1 MHYTQILES
10 YYKVN
15 ENKPEESAK
24 KLHNVVDKI
33 LKQFGGI
40 TDIDRDECYSIANL
54 YISKYVNSKLKDN
67 VEDFDEKEFNNLM
80 YFGISNK
87 IKKYMSYKNA
97 RKRCQIIVTEED
109 GKEVKEYIYPTS
121 LDNLMS
127 DDGQTKMIDIIPSD
141 FDIESS
147 IDVGEILNLGENVVK
162 YIASLGCIERKIA
175 DLIIQGCNSTEIKS
189 ILKLSDKEYNTYLS
203 DMKEY
208 EKRQLLKA
216 EECENVNIE
225 EELPMETKTTTSERT
240 KSTSYSIESLSKQ
253 LRQHRLRDNHPL
265 QRTSGQWSLLT
276 KSELISDILQGNSLL
291 QIVISEE
298 IKTGIIMHW
307 LIDGKQRSTN
317 LKDYLEDGFA
327 ISKNVQRYMIEYQS
341 DKTDEDGNVILNE
354 DGFPIPESKVFDIR
368 GKKFSQLPE
377 ELQDKFKDYQVPVL
391 LNLNCTKKDI
401 AYDIARFNRCRP
413 MNVSQSG
420 WLGLEESYA
429 EYVDKIL
436 KMDFFKVDCDKSSYS
451 NTNIKNGSL
460 RRIIIE
466 AIMTSKYLSHFDKD
480 FGKMCVYLTENANES
495 VFIDFYLTLEKLS
508 NVLKGDTSD
517 IFNNKNSFLWFAL
530 FDKFLE
536 YNIEDDKFN
545 GFIQE
550 FKETLH
556 NKEIDGITYDC
567 LNGQKGTKDRSSV
580 TKRFNHL
587 LALMKEYLHI
597 EDSVEESTE
606 ETKPESEVEVI
617 SDDLFDTEEV
627 GASTEKPIIESVTEY
642 SAIGNTEI
650 EHVSGEVI
658 DNTIHTDMKSALKF
672 VQECVNETVSEL
684 DMQDYEEY
692 LDTITLDVDNS
703 SKLLDTAN
711 HDSIIGVIAY
721 AYQNDVDCDDWFKD
735 YFNRN
740 NTYDVDQK
748 KNYLNMRNDLI
759 AFNKKAVA

>member
-1 MHYTQILES
+1 MHYKEILES

-15 ENKPEESAK
+15 EDKPEESAK
-24 KLHNVVDKI
+24 KLHTMVDKI
-33 LKQFGGI
+33 LSQFGGI
-40 TDIDRDECYSIANL
+40 TDFDKEECYSIANL
-54 YISKYVNSKLKDN
+54 YISKYIKSQLDQN
-67 VEDFDEKEFNNLM
+67 VEDFDEDKFDGYM
-80 YFGISNK
+80 YFGITNK
-87 IKKYMSYKNA
+87 IKTYITRKN
-97 RKRCQIIVTEED
+97 RGKRCQIVTSKEGD
-109 GKEVKEYIYPTS
+109 KEVKQYIYPTS
-121 LDNLMS
+121 LDNLMT
-127 DDGQTKMIDIIPSD
+127 DDGETKYMDVIPSD

-147 IDVGEILNLGENVVK
+147 IDVGELLNFGENVIR
-162 YIASLGCIERKIA
+162 YISSLGTIQRQIA
-175 DLIIQGCNSTEIKS
+175 DLIMQGYNSTEIKE
-189 ILKLSDKEYNTYLS
+189 ILHISDKEYYTYLS

-208 EKRQLLKA
+208 DKRKLLKT

-265 QRTSGQWSLLT
+265 QRTSGQWNLLT

-298 IKTGIIMHW
+298 IKAGIIMHW

-327 ISKNVQRYMIEYQS
+327 ISKNVQRYMIEYQT

-354 DGFPIPESKVFDIR
+354 DGFPIPESKTFDIR

-377 ELQDKFKDYQVPVL
+377 ELQDKFKDYQVPVM

-460 RRIIIE
+460 RRVIIE

-480 FGKMCVYLTENANES
+480 FGKMCIYLTENANES

-530 FDKFLE
+530 FDKFIE
-536 YNIEDDKFN
+536 YGGEDDKFN
-545 GFIQE
+545 DFIQE

-556 NKEIDGITYDC
+556 SKEIDGITYDC

-587 LALMKEYLHI
+587 LTLMREYLHI
-597 EDSVEESTE
+597 KDSVEES
-606 ETKPESEVEVI
+606 ESDVI
-617 SDDLFDTEEV
+617 KDDLFETEVVEE
-627 GASTEKPIIESVTEY
+627 SDDKKPIIAEVTEY
-642 SAIGNTEI
+642 SAIGNKEI
-650 EHVSGEVI
+650 ERVSGEVV
-658 DNTIHTDMKSALKF
+658 DKDTLEFVKMCVDDDVTDADIL
-672 VQECVNETVSEL
+672 
-684 DMQDYEEY
+684 DYEED
-692 LDTITLDVDNS
+692 LDVVTLDVDNN
-703 SKLLDTAN
+703 SKLLDGVN
-711 HDSIIGVIAY
+711 HKSLIALIAY
-721 AYQNDVDCDDWFKD
+721 AYKIDEDIDDWFKD
-735 YFNRN
+735 YFKRT
-740 NTYDVDQK
+740 NTYEIDQK
-748 KNYLNMRNDLI
+748 RNYLHMRNDFI
-759 AFNKKAVA
+759 RFNKKGATA

>member
-1 MHYTQILES
+1 MHYKEILES

-15 ENKPEESAK
+15 EDKPEESAK
-24 KLHNVVDKI
+24 KLHTMVDKI
-33 LKQFGGI
+33 LSQFGGI
-40 TDIDRDECYSIANL
+40 TDFDKEECYSIANL
-54 YISKYVNSKLKDN
+54 YISKYIKSQLDQNI
-67 VEDFDEKEFNNLM
+67 EDFDEDKFNGYM
-80 YFGISNK
+80 YFGITNK
-87 IKKYMSYKNA
+87 IKTYITRKN
-97 RKRCQIIVTEED
+97 RGKRCQIVTSKEGD
-109 GKEVKEYIYPTS
+109 KEVKQYIYPTS
-121 LDNLMS
+121 LDNLMT
-127 DDGQTKMIDIIPSD
+127 DDGETKYMDVIPSD

-147 IDVGEILNLGENVVK
+147 IDVGELLNLGENVIR
-162 YIASLGCIERKIA
+162 YISSLGTIQRQIA
-175 DLIIQGCNSTEIKS
+175 DLIMQGCNSTEIKK
-189 ILKLSDKEYNTYLS
+189 ILHISDKEYYTYLS

-208 EKRQLLKA
+208 DKRKLLKT

-265 QRTSGQWSLLT
+265 QRTSGQWNLLT

-298 IKTGIIMHW
+298 IKAGITMHW

-327 ISKNVQRYMIEYQS
+327 VSKNVQRYMIEYQT

-354 DGFPIPESKVFDIR
+354 DGFPIPESKTFDIR

-377 ELQDKFKDYQVPVL
+377 ELQDKFKDYQVPVM

-460 RRIIIE
+460 RRVIIE

-480 FGKMCVYLTENANES
+480 FGKMCIYLTENANES

-530 FDKFLE
+530 FDKFIE
-536 YNIEDDKFN
+536 YDVEDDKFN
-545 GFIQE
+545 DFIQE

-556 NKEIDGITYDC
+556 SKEIDGVTYDC

-587 LALMKEYLHI
+587 LTLMKEYLHI
-597 EDSVEESTE
+597 EDSIEGSESD
-606 ETKPESEVEVI
+606 VI
-617 SDDLFDTEEV
+617 EDDLFDTEVVEE
-627 GASTEKPIIESVTEY
+627 SDDKKPIIAEVTEY
-642 SAIGNTEI
+642 SAIGNKEI
-650 EHVSGEVI
+650 ERVSGEVV
-658 DNTIHTDMKSALKF
+658 DKDTLEFVKMCVDDDVTDADIL
-672 VQECVNETVSEL
+672 
-684 DMQDYEEY
+684 DYEED
-692 LDTITLDVDNS
+692 LDVVTLDVDNN
-703 SKLLDTAN
+703 SKLLDEVN
-711 HDSIIGVIAY
+711 HKSLIALIAY
-721 AYQNDVDCDDWFKD
+721 AYKMDEDIDDWFKD
-735 YFNRN
+735 YFKRT
-740 NTYDVDQK
+740 NTYEIDQK
-748 KNYLNMRNDLI
+748 RNYLHMRNDFI
-759 AFNKKAVA
+759 RFNKRVVA

>member
-54 YISKYVNSKLKDN
+54 EITKYIKSQLDKGI
-67 VEDFDEKEFNNLM
+67 EDFDEDKFNGFI
-80 YFGISNK
+80 YFAISRK
-87 IKKYMSYKNA
+87 VKMHITRKN
-97 RKRCQIIVTEED
+97 RQKRCKIVTKMED
-109 GKEVKEYIYPTS
+109 GKEIKEYIYPTS

-141 FDIESS
+141 FNIESS
-147 IDVGEILNLGENVVK
+147 IDVGELLNLGENVVK

-175 DLIIQGCNSTEIKS
+175 DLIMQGCNSTEIKS

-208 EKRQLLKA
+208 EKRQLLRT
-216 EECENVNIE
+216 EECENANIE
-225 EELPMETKTTTSERT
+225 EELSMETKTTTSERT

-265 QRTSGQWSLLT
+265 QRTSGQWNLLT

-298 IKTGIIMHW
+298 IKAGIIMHW

-341 DKTDEDGNVILNE
+341 DKTDENGNVILNE

-377 ELQDKFKDYQVPVL
+377 ELQDKFKDYQVPVM

-401 AYDIARFNRCRP
+401 AYDIARFNRCKP

-436 KMDFFKVDCDKSSYS
+436 KMDFFKVDCDKSDYS
-451 NTNIKNGSL
+451 GTNIKNGSL

-466 AIMTSKYLSHFDKD
+466 AIVSAKYLDHFDKH
-480 FGKMCVYLTENANES
+480 FNKMCEYLTENANES
-495 VFIDFYLTLEKLS
+495 IFIDFYLTLEKLF
-508 NVLKGDTSD
+508 NVLKPTTSNL
-517 IFNNKNSFLWFAL
+517 FNNKNSFLWFAL
-530 FDKFLE
+530 FDRFLE
-536 YNIEDDKFN
+536 YQLEDVKFVD
-545 GFIQE
+545 FLEE
-550 FKETLH
+550 FNSTLH
-556 NKEIDGITYDC
+556 SKEVNGITYDD
-567 LNGQKGTKDRSSV
+567 LNRQKGTKDRSSV
-580 TKRFNHL
+580 ITRLNHL
-587 LALMKEYLHI
+587 STLMKEYLHI
-597 EDSVEESTE
+597 EDSKEGSTE
-606 ETKPESEVEVI
+606 ESEHESEVEVI

-627 GASTEKPIIESVTEY
+627 ETSTEKPIIESMTEY

-650 EHVSGEVI
+650 EHVSGEVVSTKA
-658 DNTIHTDMKSALKF
+658 DLEF
-672 VQECVNETVSEL
+672 VQDCVNKSISEL
-684 DMQDYEEY
+684 DLQDYEEY

-703 SKLLDTAN
+703 SKLLDVDN
-711 HDSIIGVIAY
+711 HNSIIGVIAY
-721 AYQNDVDCDDWFKD
+721 AYQNDVDCDDWFVD
-735 YFNRN
+735 YFKRVD
-740 NTYDVDQK
+740 TYDVDQK

-759 AFNKKAVA
+759 SFNKRTAA

>member
-54 YISKYVNSKLKDN
+54 EITKYIKSQLDKGI
-67 VEDFDEKEFNNLM
+67 EDFDEDKFNGFI
-80 YFGISNK
+80 YFAISRK
-87 IKKYMSYKNA
+87 VKMHITRKN
-97 RKRCQIIVTEED
+97 RQKRCKIVTKMED
-109 GKEVKEYIYPTS
+109 GKEIKEYIYPTS

-147 IDVGEILNLGENVVK
+147 IDVGEPLNLGENVVK

-175 DLIIQGCNSTEIKS
+175 DLIMQGCNSTEIKI

-208 EKRQLLKA
+208 EKRQLLKM
-216 EECENVNIE
+216 EECENANIE

-298 IKTGIIMHW
+298 IKAGIIMHW

-341 DKTDEDGNVILNE
+341 DKIDEDGNVILNE
-354 DGFPIPESKVFDIR
+354 DGFPIPESKTFDIR

-436 KMDFFKVDCDKSSYS
+436 KMNFFKVDCDKSSYS

-480 FGKMCVYLTENANES
+480 FGKMCAYLTENANES

-508 NVLKGDTSD
+508 NVLRGDTSD

-536 YNIEDDKFN
+536 YDVEDDKFN
-545 GFIQE
+545 EFIQE

-587 LALMKEYLHI
+587 LTLMKEYLHI
-597 EDSVEESTE
+597 EDSVEEITE
-606 ETKPESEVEVI
+606 ESEPETVGN
-617 SDDLFDTEEV
+617 DLFDTETVEE
-627 GASTEKPIIESVTEY
+627 SPEKPVIAEVTEY
-642 SAIGNTEI
+642 SAIGNVEI

-672 VQECVNETVSEL
+672 VQNCVDEAVSEL
-684 DMQDYEEY
+684 DVQDYEEY

-703 SKLLDTAN
+703 SKLLDAAN
-711 HDSIIGVIAY
+711 HDSIIGIIAY

-759 AFNKKAVA
+759 RFNKGAVV

>member
-15 ENKPEESAK
+15 EDNPEESAK
-24 KLHNVVDKI
+24 RLHNMVNKI
-33 LKQFGGI
+33 LKSFGGI
-40 TDIDRDECYSIANL
+40 TDSDRDECYSIANL
-54 YISKYVNSKLKDN
+54 YISKYINSKLKDN

-97 RKRCQIIVTEED
+97 GKRCQIIVTEED
-109 GKEVKEYIYPTS
+109 GKEVKEYIYPMS
-121 LDNLMS
+121 LDNLMT
-127 DDGQTKMIDIIPSD
+127 DDGETKYIDVIPSD

-147 IDVGEILNLGENVVK
+147 IDVGELLNLGENVIR
-162 YIASLGCIERKIA
+162 YISSLGSVQRQIA
-175 DLIIQGCNSTEIKS
+175 DLIMQGCNSTEIKE
-189 ILKLSDKEYNTYLS
+189 ILHISDKEYNTYLS

-208 EKRQLLKA
+208 EKRQLLKM
-216 EECENVNIE
+216 EECKNANIE

-298 IKTGIIMHW
+298 IKAGIIMHW

-354 DGFPIPESKVFDIR
+354 DGFPIPESKTFDIR

-377 ELQDKFKDYQVPVL
+377 ELQDKFKDYQVPVM

-480 FGKMCVYLTENANES
+480 FGKMCAYLTENANES

-508 NVLKGDTSD
+508 NVLRGDTSD

-536 YNIEDDKFN
+536 YDIEDDKFN

-597 EDSVEESTE
+597 ENSVEEITE
-606 ETKPESEVEVI
+606 EHKPEVI
-617 SDDLFDTEEV
+617 ENDLFDTETVEE
-627 GASTEKPIIESVTEY
+627 SPEKPIIESVTEY

-650 EHVSGEVI
+650 EHVGGEVI
-658 DNTIHTDMKSALKF
+658 DNTINADMKSALNF
-672 VQECVNETVSEL
+672 VQECVDETVSEL
-684 DMQDYEEY
+684 DVQDYEEY

-703 SKLLDTAN
+703 SKLLDAAN

>member
-1 MHYTQILES
+1 MHYKEILES

-15 ENKPEESAK
+15 EDKPEESAK

-33 LKQFGGI
+33 LKRFGGI

-54 YISKYVNSKLKDN
+54 EITKYVKSQLDKGI
-67 VEDFDEKEFNNLM
+67 EDFDEDQFNGFI
-80 YFGISNK
+80 YFAISRK
-87 IKKYMSYKNA
+87 VKMHITRKN
-97 RKRCQIIVTEED
+97 RQKRCKIVTKVED
-109 GKEVKEYIYPTS
+109 GKEIKEYIYPTS

-127 DDGQTKMIDIIPSD
+127 DDGKTKMIDIIPSD

-147 IDVGEILNLGENVVK
+147 INVGELLNLGENVVK

-175 DLIIQGCNSTEIKS
+175 DLIMQGCNPTEIKN

-208 EKRQLLKA
+208 EKRQLLKT
-216 EECENVNIE
+216 EECEIANIE

-265 QRTSGQWSLLT
+265 QRTSGQWNLLT

-298 IKTGIIMHW
+298 IKAGIIMHW

-327 ISKNVQRYMIEYQS
+327 ISKNVQRYMIEYQT

-354 DGFPIPESKVFDIR
+354 DGFPIPESKTFDIR

-377 ELQDKFKDYQVPVL
+377 ELQDKFKDYQVPVM

-460 RRIIIE
+460 RRVIIE

-480 FGKMCVYLTENANES
+480 FGKMCIYLTENANES

-530 FDKFLE
+530 FDKFIE
-536 YNIEDDKFN
+536 YGVEDDKFN
-545 GFIQE
+545 DFIQE

-556 NKEIDGITYDC
+556 SKEIDGVTYDC

-587 LALMKEYLHI
+587 LTLMKEYLHI
-597 EDSVEESTE
+597 EDSIEGSESD
-606 ETKPESEVEVI
+606 VI
-617 SDDLFDTEEV
+617 EDDLFDTEVVEE
-627 GASTEKPIIESVTEY
+627 SDDKKPIIAEVTEY
-642 SAIGNTEI
+642 SAIGNKEI
-650 EHVSGEVI
+650 ERVSGEVV
-658 DNTIHTDMKSALKF
+658 DKDTLEFVKMCVDDGVTDADIL
-672 VQECVNETVSEL
+672 
-684 DMQDYEEY
+684 DYEED
-692 LDTITLDVDNS
+692 LDVVTLDVDNN
-703 SKLLDTAN
+703 SKLLDGVN
-711 HDSIIGVIAY
+711 HKSLIALIAY
-721 AYQNDVDCDDWFKD
+721 AYKIDEDIDDWFKD
-735 YFNRN
+735 YFKRT
-740 NTYDVDQK
+740 NTYEIDQK
-748 KNYLNMRNDLI
+748 RNYLHMRNDFI
-759 AFNKKAVA
+759 RFNKKGATA

>member
-1 MHYTQILES
+1 MHYKEILES

-15 ENKPEESAK
+15 EDKPEESAK
-24 KLHNVVDKI
+24 KLHTMVDKI
-33 LKQFGGI
+33 LSQFGGI
-40 TDIDRDECYSIANL
+40 TDFDKEECYSIANL
-54 YISKYVNSKLKDN
+54 YISKYIKSQLDQNI
-67 VEDFDEKEFNNLM
+67 EDFDEDKFNGYM
-80 YFGISNK
+80 YFGITNK
-87 IKKYMSYKNA
+87 IKTYITRKN
-97 RKRCQIIVTEED
+97 RGKRCQIVTSKEGD
-109 GKEVKEYIYPTS
+109 KEVKQYIYPTS
-121 LDNLMS
+121 LDNLMT
-127 DDGQTKMIDIIPSD
+127 DDGETKYMDVIPSD

-147 IDVGEILNLGENVVK
+147 IDVGELLNLGENVIR
-162 YIASLGCIERKIA
+162 YISSLGTIQRQIA
-175 DLIIQGCNSTEIKS
+175 DLIMQGCNSTEIKN

-208 EKRQLLKA
+208 EKRQLLKT
-216 EECENVNIE
+216 EECENTNIE

-265 QRTSGQWSLLT
+265 QRTSGQWNLLT

-298 IKTGIIMHW
+298 IKAGITMHW

-327 ISKNVQRYMIEYQS
+327 VSKNVQRYMIEYQT

-354 DGFPIPESKVFDIR
+354 DGFPIPESKTFDIR

-377 ELQDKFKDYQVPVL
+377 ELQDKFKDYQVPVM

-460 RRIIIE
+460 RRVIIE

-480 FGKMCVYLTENANES
+480 FGKMCIYLTENANES

-530 FDKFLE
+530 FDKFIE
-536 YNIEDDKFN
+536 YGVEDNKFN
-545 GFIQE
+545 DFIQE

-556 NKEIDGITYDC
+556 SKEIDGVTYDC

-587 LALMKEYLHI
+587 LTLMREYLHI
-597 EDSVEESTE
+597 EDSVEES
-606 ETKPESEVEVI
+606 ESDVI
-617 SDDLFDTEEV
+617 KDDLFETEVVEE
-627 GASTEKPIIESVTEY
+627 SDDKKPIIAEVTEY
-642 SAIGNTEI
+642 SAIGNKEI
-650 EHVSGEVI
+650 ERVSGEVV
-658 DNTIHTDMKSALKF
+658 DKDTLEFVKMCVDDGVTDADIL
-672 VQECVNETVSEL
+672 
-684 DMQDYEEY
+684 DYEED
-692 LDTITLDVDNS
+692 LDVVTLDVDNNS
-703 SKLLDTAN
+703 RLLDGVN
-711 HDSIIGVIAY
+711 HKSLIALIAY
-721 AYQNDVDCDDWFKD
+721 AYKIDEDIDDWFKD
-735 YFNRN
+735 YFKRT
-740 NTYDVDQK
+740 NTYEIDQK
-748 KNYLNMRNDLI
+748 RNYLHMRNDFI
-759 AFNKKAVA
+759 RFNKKGATA

>member
-1 MHYTQILES
+1 MHYKDILES

-15 ENKPEESAK
+15 ENNPENSAK
-24 KLHNVVDKI
+24 RLHNMVNKI
-33 LKQFGGI
+33 LKSFGGI
-40 TDIDRDECYSIANL
+40 TDSDRDECYSIANL
-54 YISKYVNSKLKDN
+54 YISKYINDQLKKGI
-67 VEDFDEKEFNNLM
+67 EDIDEKEFNKLM

-87 IKKYMSYKNA
+87 IKKYLSYKNA
-97 RKRCQIIVTEED
+97 GKRCQILVTKEN
-109 GKEVKEYIYPTS
+109 GKEVKEYIYPMS
-121 LDNLMS
+121 LDNLMT
-127 DDGQTKMIDIIPSD
+127 DDGETKYIDVIPSD
-141 FDIESS
+141 FDIESN
-147 IDVGEILNLGENVVK
+147 IDVGELLNLGENVIQ
-162 YIASLGCIERKIA
+162 YIRSLGKIERQIA
-175 DLIIQGCNSTEIKS
+175 DLIMQGCNSTEIKE
-189 ILKLSDKEYNTYLS
+189 ILHISDKEYNIYLS

-208 EKRQLLKA
+208 EKRKLLKT
-216 EECENVNIE
+216 EECENANIE

-298 IKTGIIMHW
+298 IKAGIIMHW

-341 DKTDEDGNVILNE
+341 DKTDEYGNVILNE
-354 DGFPIPESKVFDIR
+354 DGFPIPESKTFDIR

-377 ELQDKFKDYQVPVL
+377 ELQDKFRDYQVPVM

-495 VFIDFYLTLEKLS
+495 IFIDFYLTLEKLS
-508 NVLKGDTSD
+508 NVLRGDTSD

-545 GFIQE
+545 GFIHE

-587 LALMKEYLHI
+587 FTLMKEYLHI
-597 EDSVEESTE
+597 EDSVEEITE
-606 ETKPESEVEVI
+606 EHEPETVE
-617 SDDLFDTEEV
+617 DDLFDTETVEE
-627 GASTEKPIIESVTEY
+627 SPEKPAIAEVTEY

-672 VQECVNETVSEL
+672 VQDCVDEAVSEL
-684 DMQDYEEY
+684 DVQDYEEY

-703 SKLLDTAN
+703 SKLLDAAN

>member
-1 MHYTQILES
+1 MHYKEILES

-15 ENKPEESAK
+15 EDKPEESAK
-24 KLHNVVDKI
+24 KLHNMVDKI
-33 LKQFGGI
+33 LSQFGGI
-40 TDIDRDECYSIANL
+40 TDFDKEECYSIANL
-54 YISKYVNSKLKDN
+54 YISKYIKSQLDQNI
-67 VEDFDEKEFNNLM
+67 EDFDEDKFNGYM
-80 YFGISNK
+80 YFGITNK
-87 IKKYMSYKNA
+87 IKTYITRKN
-97 RKRCQIIVTEED
+97 RGKRCQIVTSKEGD
-109 GKEVKEYIYPTS
+109 KEVKQYIYPTS
-121 LDNLMS
+121 LDNLMT
-127 DDGQTKMIDIIPSD
+127 DDGETKYMDVIPSD

-147 IDVGEILNLGENVVK
+147 IDVGELLNLGQNVIR
-162 YIASLGCIERKIA
+162 YINSLGTIQRQIA
-175 DLIIQGCNSTEIKS
+175 DLIMQGYNSTEIKE
-189 ILKLSDKEYNTYLS
+189 ILHISDKEYYTYLS

-208 EKRQLLKA
+208 DKRKLLKT
-216 EECENVNIE
+216 EESE

-265 QRTSGQWSLLT
+265 QRTSGQWNLLT

-298 IKTGIIMHW
+298 IKAGIIMHW

-327 ISKNVQRYMIEYQS
+327 VSKNVQRYMIEYQT

-354 DGFPIPESKVFDIR
+354 DGFPIPESKTFDIR

-377 ELQDKFKDYQVPVL
+377 ELQDKFKDYQVPVM

-436 KMDFFKVDCDKSSYS
+436 KMDFFKIDCDKSSYS

-460 RRIIIE
+460 RRVIIE

-480 FGKMCVYLTENANES
+480 FGKMCIYLTENANES

-530 FDKFLE
+530 FDKFIE
-536 YNIEDDKFN
+536 YGVEDDKFN
-545 GFIQE
+545 DFIQE

-556 NKEIDGITYDC
+556 SKEIDGVTYDC

-587 LALMKEYLHI
+587 LTLMKEYLHI
-597 EDSVEESTE
+597 EDSIEGSESD
-606 ETKPESEVEVI
+606 VI
-617 SDDLFDTEEV
+617 EDDLFDTEVVE
-627 GASTEKPIIESVTEY
+627 EPDDKKPIVAEVTEY
-642 SAIGNTEI
+642 SAIGNKEI
-650 EHVSGEVI
+650 ERVSGEVV
-658 DNTIHTDMKSALKF
+658 DKDTLEFVKMCVDDDVTDADIM
-672 VQECVNETVSEL
+672 
-684 DMQDYEEY
+684 DYEED
-692 LDTITLDVDNS
+692 LDVVTLDVDNN
-703 SKLLDTAN
+703 SKLLDEVN
-711 HDSIIGVIAY
+711 HKSLIALIAY
-721 AYQNDVDCDDWFKD
+721 AYKMDEDIDDWFKD
-735 YFNRN
+735 YFKRT
-740 NTYDVDQK
+740 NTYEIDQK
-748 KNYLNMRNDLI
+748 RNYLHMRNDFI
-759 AFNKKAVA
+759 KFNKEGATA

>member
-1 MHYTQILES
+1 MHYKEILES

-15 ENKPEESAK
+15 EDKPEESAK

-33 LKQFGGI
+33 LKRFGGI

-54 YISKYVNSKLKDN
+54 EITKYVKSQLDKGI
-67 VEDFDEKEFNNLM
+67 EDFDEDQFNGFI
-80 YFGISNK
+80 YFAISRK
-87 IKKYMSYKNA
+87 VKMHITRKN
-97 RKRCQIIVTEED
+97 RQKRCKIVTKVED
-109 GKEVKEYIYPTS
+109 GKEIKEYIYPTS

-127 DDGQTKMIDIIPSD
+127 DDGKTKMIDIIPSD

-147 IDVGEILNLGENVVK
+147 INVGELLNLGENVVK

-175 DLIIQGCNSTEIKS
+175 DLIMQGCNPTEIKN

-208 EKRQLLKA
+208 EKRQLLKT
-216 EECENVNIE
+216 EECEIANIE

-265 QRTSGQWSLLT
+265 QRTSGQWNLLT

-298 IKTGIIMHW
+298 IKAGIIMHW

-327 ISKNVQRYMIEYQS
+327 ISKNVQRYMIEYQT

-354 DGFPIPESKVFDIR
+354 DGFPIPESKTFDIR

-377 ELQDKFKDYQVPVL
+377 ELQDKFKDYQVPVM

-460 RRIIIE
+460 RRVIIE

-480 FGKMCVYLTENANES
+480 FGKMCIYLTENANES

-530 FDKFLE
+530 FDKFIE
-536 YNIEDDKFN
+536 YGVEDDKFN
-545 GFIQE
+545 DFIQE

-556 NKEIDGITYDC
+556 SKEIDGVTYDC

-587 LALMKEYLHI
+587 LTLMKEYLHI
-597 EDSVEESTE
+597 EDSIEGSESD
-606 ETKPESEVEVI
+606 VI
-617 SDDLFDTEEV
+617 EDDLFDTEVVEE
-627 GASTEKPIIESVTEY
+627 SDDKKPIIAEVTEY
-642 SAIGNTEI
+642 SAIGNKEI
-650 EHVSGEVI
+650 ERVSGEVV
-658 DNTIHTDMKSALKF
+658 DKDTLEFVKMCVDDGVTDADIL
-672 VQECVNETVSEL
+672 
-684 DMQDYEEY
+684 DYEED
-692 LDTITLDVDNS
+692 LDVVTLDVDNN
-703 SKLLDTAN
+703 SKLLDGVN
-711 HDSIIGVIAY
+711 HKSLIALIAY
-721 AYQNDVDCDDWFKD
+721 AYKIDEDIDDWFKD
-735 YFNRN
+735 YFKRT
-740 NTYDVDQK
+740 NTYEINQK
-748 KNYLNMRNDLI
+748 RNYLHMRNDFI
-759 AFNKKAVA
+759 RFNKKGATA

>member
-1 MHYTQILES
+1 MHYKEILES

-15 ENKPEESAK
+15 EDKPEESAK

-33 LKQFGGI
+33 LKRFGGI

-54 YISKYVNSKLKDN
+54 EITKYVKSQLDKGI
-67 VEDFDEKEFNNLM
+67 EDFDEDQFNGFI
-80 YFGISNK
+80 YFAISRK
-87 IKKYMSYKNA
+87 VKMHITRKN
-97 RKRCQIIVTEED
+97 RQKRCKIVTKMED
-109 GKEVKEYIYPTS
+109 GKEIKEYIYPTS

-127 DDGQTKMIDIIPSD
+127 DDGKTKMIDIIPSD

-147 IDVGEILNLGENVVK
+147 IDVGELLNLGENVVK
-162 YIASLGCIERKIA
+162 YISSLGCIERKIA
-175 DLIIQGCNSTEIKS
+175 DLIMQGCNSTEIKN

-208 EKRQLLKA
+208 EKRQLLKT

-265 QRTSGQWSLLT
+265 QRTSGQWNLLT

-298 IKTGIIMHW
+298 IKAGIIMHW

-327 ISKNVQRYMIEYQS
+327 VSKNVQRYMIEYQT

-354 DGFPIPESKVFDIR
+354 DGFPIPESKTFDIR

-377 ELQDKFKDYQVPVL
+377 ELQDKFKDYQVPVM

-460 RRIIIE
+460 RRVIIE

-480 FGKMCVYLTENANES
+480 FGKMCIYLTENANES

-530 FDKFLE
+530 FDKFIE
-536 YNIEDDKFN
+536 YGVEDNKFN
-545 GFIQE
+545 DFIQE

-556 NKEIDGITYDC
+556 SKEIDGVTYDC

-587 LALMKEYLHI
+587 LTLMREYLHI
-597 EDSVEESTE
+597 EDSVEES
-606 ETKPESEVEVI
+606 ESDVI
-617 SDDLFDTEEV
+617 KDDLFETEVVKE
-627 GASTEKPIIESVTEY
+627 SDDNKPIIAEVTEY
-642 SAIGNTEI
+642 SAIGNKEI
-650 EHVSGEVI
+650 ERFSGEVV
-658 DNTIHTDMKSALKF
+658 DKDTLEFVKMCVDDGVTDADIL
-672 VQECVNETVSEL
+672 
-684 DMQDYEEY
+684 DYEED
-692 LDTITLDVDNS
+692 LDVVTLDVDNN
-703 SKLLDTAN
+703 SKLLDEVN
-711 HDSIIGVIAY
+711 HKSLIALIAY
-721 AYQNDVDCDDWFKD
+721 AYKMDEDIDDWFKD
-735 YFNRN
+735 YFKRTNA
-740 NTYDVDQK
+740 YEIDQK
-748 KNYLNMRNDLI
+748 RNYLHMRNDFI
-759 AFNKKAVA
+759 RFNKKGATA

>member
-1 MHYTQILES
+1 MHYKDILES

-15 ENKPEESAK
+15 EDKPEESAR
-24 KLHNVVDKI
+24 KLHNIVDKI
-33 LKQFGGI
+33 LSQFGGI
-40 TDIDRDECYSIANL
+40 TDFDREECYSIANL
-54 YISKYVNSKLKDN
+54 EITKYVNSQLEQGI
-67 VEDFDEKEFNNLM
+67 EDFDENKFNGFM
-80 YFGISNK
+80 YFAISNK
-87 IKKYMSYKNA
+87 IKTYMTRKN
-97 RKRCQIIVTEED
+97 RGKRCQIVVTEED

-121 LDNLMS
+121 LDNLMT
-127 DDGQTKMIDIIPSD
+127 DDGETKYIDVIPSD

-147 IDVGEILNLGENVVK
+147 IDVGELLNLGENVIR
-162 YIASLGCIERKIA
+162 YISSLGSVQRQIA
-175 DLIIQGCNSTEIKS
+175 DLIMQGCNSTEIKE
-189 ILKLSDKEYNTYLS
+189 ILHISDKEYNTYLS

-208 EKRQLLKA
+208 EKRQLLKM
-216 EECENVNIE
+216 EECENANIE

-298 IKTGIIMHW
+298 IKAGIIMHW

-377 ELQDKFKDYQVPVL
+377 ELQDKFRDYQVPVM

-480 FGKMCVYLTENANES
+480 FGKMCAYLTENANES

-508 NVLKGDTSD
+508 NVLRGDTSD

-536 YNIEDDKFN
+536 YDIEDDKFN

-587 LALMKEYLHI
+587 LTLMKEYLHI
-597 EDSVEESTE
+597 EDSVEEITE
-606 ETKPESEVEVI
+606 EHEPEVI
-617 SDDLFDTEEV
+617 ENDLFDTETVEE
-627 GASTEKPIIESVTEY
+627 SPEKPVIAEVTEY
-642 SAIGNTEI
+642 SAIGNVEI
-650 EHVSGEVI
+650 EHVEGEVV
-658 DNTIHTDMKSALKF
+658 DSTINTDMKSALNF
-672 VQECVNETVSEL
+672 VRKYVDESISEL
-684 DMQDYEEY
+684 DVQDYEEY

-703 SKLLDTAN
+703 SKLLEAAN
-711 HDSIIGVIAY
+711 HNPIIGVIAY
-721 AYQNDVDCDDWFKD
+721 AYQNDIDCDDWFVS
-735 YFNRN
+735 YFNKT
-740 NTYDVDQK
+740 NTYNVDQIK
-748 KNYLNMRNDLI
+748 SYFNMRNDLI
-759 AFNKKAVA
+759 SFNKKAVA

>member
-40 TDIDRDECYSIANL
+40 TDIDRNECYSIANL
-54 YISKYVNSKLKDN
+54 EITKYIKSQLDKGI
-67 VEDFDEKEFNNLM
+67 EDFDEDKFNGFIYFAISRKVKM
-80 YFGISNK
+80 YITR
-87 IKKYMSYKNA
+87 KN
-97 RKRCQIIVTEED
+97 RQKRCKIVTKIED
-109 GKEVKEYIYPTS
+109 GKEIKEYIYPTS

-127 DDGQTKMIDIIPSD
+127 DDGKTKMIDIIPSD

-147 IDVGEILNLGENVVK
+147 IDVGELLNLGENVVK

-175 DLIIQGCNSTEIKS
+175 DLIMQGCNSTEIKS

-208 EKRQLLKA
+208 EKRQLLKT
-216 EECENVNIE
+216 EECKNANIE

-265 QRTSGQWSLLT
+265 QRTSGQWNLLT

-298 IKTGIIMHW
+298 IKAGIIMHW

-354 DGFPIPESKVFDIR
+354 DGFPIPESKTFDIR

-480 FGKMCVYLTENANES
+480 FGKMCAYLTENANES

-508 NVLKGDTSD
+508 NVLRGDTSD

-536 YNIEDDKFN
+536 YDIEDDKFN
-545 GFIQE
+545 EFIQE

-587 LALMKEYLHI
+587 LTLMKEYLHI
-597 EDSVEESTE
+597 EDSVKELEPEVTE
-606 ETKPESEVEVI
+606 NN
-617 SDDLFDTEEV
+617 LFDTESVEET
-627 GASTEKPIIESVTEY
+627 SEKPVIAEVTEY

-672 VQECVNETVSEL
+672 VQDCVDEAVSEL
-684 DMQDYEEY
+684 DVQDYEEY

-703 SKLLDTAN
+703 SKLFDAAN

-759 AFNKKAVA
+759 RFNKGAVA

>member
-1 MHYTQILES
+1 MHYKEILES

-15 ENKPEESAK
+15 EDKPEESAK
-24 KLHNVVDKI
+24 KLHTMVDKI
-33 LKQFGGI
+33 LSQFGGI
-40 TDIDRDECYSIANL
+40 TDFDKEECYSIANL
-54 YISKYVNSKLKDN
+54 YISKYIKSQLDQNI
-67 VEDFDEKEFNNLM
+67 EDFDEDKFNGYM
-80 YFGISNK
+80 YFGITNK
-87 IKKYMSYKNA
+87 IKTYITRKN
-97 RKRCQIIVTEED
+97 RGKRCQIVTSKEGD
-109 GKEVKEYIYPTS
+109 KEVKQYIYPTS
-121 LDNLMS
+121 LDNLMT
-127 DDGQTKMIDIIPSD
+127 DDGETKYMDVIPSD

-147 IDVGEILNLGENVVK
+147 IDVGELLNLGENVIR
-162 YIASLGCIERKIA
+162 YISSLGTIQRQIA
-175 DLIIQGCNSTEIKS
+175 DLIMQGCNSTEIKE
-189 ILKLSDKEYNTYLS
+189 ILHISDKEYYTYLS

-208 EKRQLLKA
+208 DKRKLLKT

-265 QRTSGQWSLLT
+265 QRTSGQWNLLT

-298 IKTGIIMHW
+298 IKAGIIMHW

-327 ISKNVQRYMIEYQS
+327 ISKNVQRYMIEYQT

-354 DGFPIPESKVFDIR
+354 DGFPIPESKTFDIR

-377 ELQDKFKDYQVPVL
+377 ELQDKFKDYQVPVM

-460 RRIIIE
+460 RRVIIE

-480 FGKMCVYLTENANES
+480 FGKMCIYLTENANES
-495 VFIDFYLTLEKLS
+495 VFIDFYLTLEKLF
-508 NVLKGDTSD
+508 NVLRGDTSD

-530 FDKFLE
+530 FDKFIE
-536 YNIEDDKFN
+536 YGVEDDKFN
-545 GFIQE
+545 DFIQE

-556 NKEIDGITYDC
+556 SKEIDGITYDC

-587 LALMKEYLHI
+587 LTLMREYLHI
-597 EDSVEESTE
+597 KDSVEES
-606 ETKPESEVEVI
+606 ESDVI
-617 SDDLFDTEEV
+617 KDDLFETEVVEE
-627 GASTEKPIIESVTEY
+627 SDDKKPIIAEVTEY
-642 SAIGNTEI
+642 SAIGNKEI
-650 EHVSGEVI
+650 ERVSGEVV
-658 DNTIHTDMKSALKF
+658 DKDTLEFVKMCVDDGVTDADIL
-672 VQECVNETVSEL
+672 
-684 DMQDYEEY
+684 DYEED
-692 LDTITLDVDNS
+692 LDVVTLDVDNN
-703 SKLLDTAN
+703 SKLLDGVN
-711 HDSIIGVIAY
+711 HKSLIALIAY
-721 AYQNDVDCDDWFKD
+721 AYKMDEDIDDWFKD
-735 YFNRN
+735 YFKRT
-740 NTYDVDQK
+740 NTYEIDQK
-748 KNYLNMRNDLI
+748 RNYLHMRNDFI
-759 AFNKKAVA
+759 RFNKKGATA

>member
-1 MHYTQILES
+1 MHYKDILES

-15 ENKPEESAK
+15 EDKPEESAR
-24 KLHNVVDKI
+24 KLHNIVDKI
-33 LKQFGGI
+33 LSQFGGI
-40 TDIDRDECYSIANL
+40 TDFDREECYSIANL
-54 YISKYVNSKLKDN
+54 EITKYVNSQLEQGI
-67 VEDFDEKEFNNLM
+67 EDFDENKFNGFM
-80 YFGISNK
+80 YFAISNK
-87 IKKYMSYKNA
+87 IKTYMTRKN
-97 RKRCQIIVTEED
+97 RGKRCQIVVTEED

-121 LDNLMS
+121 LDNLMT
-127 DDGQTKMIDIIPSD
+127 DDGETKYIDVIPSD

-147 IDVGEILNLGENVVK
+147 IDVGELLNLGENVIR
-162 YIASLGCIERKIA
+162 YISSLGSVQRQIA
-175 DLIIQGCNSTEIKS
+175 DLIMQGCNSTEIKE
-189 ILKLSDKEYNTYLS
+189 ILHISDKEYNTYLS

-208 EKRQLLKA
+208 EKRQLLKM
-216 EECENVNIE
+216 EECENANIE

-298 IKTGIIMHW
+298 IKAGIIMHW

-377 ELQDKFKDYQVPVL
+377 ELQDKFRDYQVPVM

-480 FGKMCVYLTENANES
+480 FGKMCAYLTENANES

-508 NVLKGDTSD
+508 NVLRGNTSD

-536 YNIEDDKFN
+536 YDFEDDKFN

-587 LALMKEYLHI
+587 LTLMKEYLHI
-597 EDSVEESTE
+597 EDSVEEITE
-606 ETKPESEVEVI
+606 ESEPEIVEN
-617 SDDLFDTEEV
+617 DLFDTETIEELP
-627 GASTEKPIIESVTEY
+627 EKPAIAEVTEY
-642 SAIGNTEI
+642 SAIGNKEI

-672 VQECVNETVSEL
+672 VQDCVDEAVSEL
-684 DMQDYEEY
+684 DVQDYEEY

-703 SKLLDTAN
+703 SKLLDAAN

>member
-15 ENKPEESAK
+15 ENNPEESAK

-54 YISKYVNSKLKDN
+54 EITKYIKSQLDKGI
-67 VEDFDEKEFNNLM
+67 EDFDEDKFNGFI
-80 YFGISNK
+80 YFAISRK
-87 IKKYMSYKNA
+87 VKMHITRKN
-97 RKRCQIIVTEED
+97 RQKRCKIVTRMED
-109 GKEVKEYIYPTS
+109 GKEIKEYIYPTS

-127 DDGQTKMIDIIPSD
+127 DDGKTKMIDIIPSD

-147 IDVGEILNLGENVVK
+147 IDVGELSNLGENVVK

-175 DLIIQGCNSTEIKS
+175 DLIMQGCNSTEIKS

-208 EKRQLLKA
+208 EKRQLLKM
-216 EECENVNIE
+216 EDCTNIM

-265 QRTSGQWSLLT
+265 QRTSGQWNLLT

-298 IKTGIIMHW
+298 IKAGIIMHW

-377 ELQDKFKDYQVPVL
+377 ELQDKFRDYQVPVM

-480 FGKMCVYLTENANES
+480 FGKMCAYLTENANES

-508 NVLKGDTSD
+508 NVLRGDTSD

-536 YNIEDDKFN
+536 YDIEDDKFN

-587 LALMKEYLHI
+587 LTLMKEYLHI
-597 EDSVEESTE
+597 EDSVEEITE
-606 ETKPESEVEVI
+606 ELEPEVI
-617 SDDLFDTEEV
+617 ENDLFDTESVEE
-627 GASTEKPIIESVTEY
+627 SSEKPVIAEVTEY
-642 SAIGNTEI
+642 STIGNTEI

-672 VQECVNETVSEL
+672 VQDCVDEAVSEL
-684 DMQDYEEY
+684 DLQDYEEY

-703 SKLLDTAN
+703 SKLLDAAN
-711 HDSIIGVIAY
+711 HDSIIGIIAY

>member
-1 MHYTQILES
+1 MHYKEILES

-15 ENKPEESAK
+15 EDKPEESAK

-33 LKQFGGI
+33 LKRFGGI

-54 YISKYVNSKLKDN
+54 EITKYVKSQLDKGI
-67 VEDFDEKEFNNLM
+67 EDFDEDQFNGFI
-80 YFGISNK
+80 YFAISRK
-87 IKKYMSYKNA
+87 VKMHITRKN
-97 RKRCQIIVTEED
+97 RQKRCKIVTKVED
-109 GKEVKEYIYPTS
+109 GKEIKEYIYPTS

-127 DDGQTKMIDIIPSD
+127 DDGKTKMIDIIPSD

-147 IDVGEILNLGENVVK
+147 INVGELLNLGENVVK

-175 DLIIQGCNSTEIKS
+175 DLIMQGCNPTEIKN

-208 EKRQLLKA
+208 EKRQLLKT
-216 EECENVNIE
+216 EECEIANIE

-265 QRTSGQWSLLT
+265 QRTSGQWNLLT

-298 IKTGIIMHW
+298 IKAGIIMHW

-327 ISKNVQRYMIEYQS
+327 ISKNVQRYMIEYQT

-354 DGFPIPESKVFDIR
+354 DGFPIPESKTFDIR

-377 ELQDKFKDYQVPVL
+377 ELQDKFKDYQVPVM

-436 KMDFFKVDCDKSSYS
+436 KIDFFKVDCDKSSYS

-460 RRIIIE
+460 RRVIIE

-480 FGKMCVYLTENANES
+480 FGKMCIYLTENANES

-530 FDKFLE
+530 FDKFIE
-536 YNIEDDKFN
+536 YGVEDDKFN
-545 GFIQE
+545 DFIQE

-556 NKEIDGITYDC
+556 SKEIDGVTYDC

-587 LALMKEYLHI
+587 LTLMKEYLHI
-597 EDSVEESTE
+597 EDSIEGSESD
-606 ETKPESEVEVI
+606 VI
-617 SDDLFDTEEV
+617 EDDLFDTEVVEE
-627 GASTEKPIIESVTEY
+627 SDDKKPIIAEVTEY
-642 SAIGNTEI
+642 SAIGNKEI
-650 EHVSGEVI
+650 ERVSGEVV
-658 DNTIHTDMKSALKF
+658 DKDTLEFVKMCVDDGVTDADIL
-672 VQECVNETVSEL
+672 
-684 DMQDYEEY
+684 DYEED
-692 LDTITLDVDNS
+692 LDVVTLDVDNN
-703 SKLLDTAN
+703 SKLLDGVN
-711 HDSIIGVIAY
+711 HKSLIALIAY
-721 AYQNDVDCDDWFKD
+721 AYKIDEDIDDWFKD
-735 YFNRN
+735 YFKRT
-740 NTYDVDQK
+740 NTYEIDQK
-748 KNYLNMRNDLI
+748 RNYLHMRNDFI
-759 AFNKKAVA
+759 RFNKKGATA

>member
-1 MHYTQILES
+1 MHYKEILES

-15 ENKPEESAK
+15 EDKPEESAK
-24 KLHNVVDKI
+24 KLHNVVDRI
-33 LKQFGGI
+33 LKRFGGI

-54 YISKYVNSKLKDN
+54 EITKYVKSQLDKGI
-67 VEDFDEKEFNNLM
+67 EDFDEDQFNGFI
-80 YFGISNK
+80 YFAISRK
-87 IKKYMSYKNA
+87 VKMHITRKN
-97 RKRCQIIVTEED
+97 RQKRCKIVTKVED
-109 GKEVKEYIYPTS
+109 GKEIKEYIYPTS

-127 DDGQTKMIDIIPSD
+127 DDGKTKMIDIIPSD

-147 IDVGEILNLGENVVK
+147 INIGELLNLGENVVK

-175 DLIIQGCNSTEIKS
+175 DLIMQGCNPTEIKN

-208 EKRQLLKA
+208 EKRQLLKT
-216 EECENVNIE
+216 EECEIANIE

-265 QRTSGQWSLLT
+265 QRTSGQWNLLT

-298 IKTGIIMHW
+298 IKAGIIMHW

-327 ISKNVQRYMIEYQS
+327 ISKNVQRYMIEYQT

-354 DGFPIPESKVFDIR
+354 DGFPIPESKTFDIR

-377 ELQDKFKDYQVPVL
+377 ELQDKFKDYQVPVM

-460 RRIIIE
+460 RRVIIE

-480 FGKMCVYLTENANES
+480 FGKMCIYLTENANES

-530 FDKFLE
+530 FDKFIE
-536 YNIEDDKFN
+536 YGVEDDKFN
-545 GFIQE
+545 DFIQE

-556 NKEIDGITYDC
+556 SKEIDGVTYDC

-587 LALMKEYLHI
+587 LTLMKEYLHI
-597 EDSVEESTE
+597 EDSIEGSESD
-606 ETKPESEVEVI
+606 VI
-617 SDDLFDTEEV
+617 EDDLFDTEVVEE
-627 GASTEKPIIESVTEY
+627 SDDKKPIIAEVTEY
-642 SAIGNTEI
+642 SAIGNKEI
-650 EHVSGEVI
+650 ERVSGEVV
-658 DNTIHTDMKSALKF
+658 DKDTLEFVKMCVDDGVTDADIL
-672 VQECVNETVSEL
+672 
-684 DMQDYEEY
+684 DYEED
-692 LDTITLDVDNS
+692 LDVVTLDVDNN
-703 SKLLDTAN
+703 SKLLDGVN
-711 HDSIIGVIAY
+711 HKSLIALIAY
-721 AYQNDVDCDDWFKD
+721 AYKIDEDIDDWFKD
-735 YFNRN
+735 YFKRT
-740 NTYDVDQK
+740 NTYEIDQK
-748 KNYLNMRNDLI
+748 RNYLHMRNDFI
-759 AFNKKAVA
+759 RFNKKGATA

>member
-1 MHYTQILES
+1 MHYKDILES

-15 ENKPEESAK
+15 EDKPEESAR
-24 KLHNVVDKI
+24 KLHNIVDKI
-33 LKQFGGI
+33 LSQFGGI
-40 TDIDRDECYSIANL
+40 TDFDREECYSIANL
-54 YISKYVNSKLKDN
+54 EITKYVNSQLEQGI
-67 VEDFDEKEFNNLM
+67 EDFDENKFNGFM
-80 YFGISNK
+80 YFAISNK
-87 IKKYMSYKNA
+87 IKTYMTRKN
-97 RKRCQIIVTEED
+97 RGKRCQIVVTEED

-121 LDNLMS
+121 LDNLMT
-127 DDGQTKMIDIIPSD
+127 DDGETKYIDVIPSD

-147 IDVGEILNLGENVVK
+147 IDVGELLNLGENVIR
-162 YIASLGCIERKIA
+162 YISSLGSVQRQIA
-175 DLIIQGCNSTEIKS
+175 DLIMQGCNSTEIKE
-189 ILKLSDKEYNTYLS
+189 ILHISDKEYNTYLS

-208 EKRQLLKA
+208 EKRQLLKM
-216 EECENVNIE
+216 EECENANIE

-298 IKTGIIMHW
+298 IKAGIIMHW

-354 DGFPIPESKVFDIR
+354 DGFPIPESKTFDIR

-377 ELQDKFKDYQVPVL
+377 ELQDKFKDYQVPVM

-480 FGKMCVYLTENANES
+480 FGKMCAYLTENANES

-508 NVLKGDTSD
+508 NVLRGDTSD

-536 YNIEDDKFN
+536 YDIEDDKFN

-587 LALMKEYLHI
+587 LTLMKEYLHI
-597 EDSVEESTE
+597 ENSVEEITE
-606 ETKPESEVEVI
+606 EHEPEVI
-617 SDDLFDTEEV
+617 ENDLFDTETVEE
-627 GASTEKPIIESVTEY
+627 SPEKPIIESVTEY

-672 VQECVNETVSEL
+672 VQDCVDEAVSEL
-684 DMQDYEEY
+684 DVQDYEEY

-703 SKLLDTAN
+703 SKLLDAAN
-711 HDSIIGVIAY
+711 HDSIIGIIAY

-759 AFNKKAVA
+759 SFNKGAVA

>member
-1 MHYTQILES
+1 MHYKEILES

-15 ENKPEESAK
+15 EDKPEESAK
-24 KLHNVVDKI
+24 KLHNMVDKI
-33 LKQFGGI
+33 LSQFGGI
-40 TDIDRDECYSIANL
+40 TDFDREECYSIANL
-54 YISKYVNSKLKDN
+54 EITKYVKNQLDKGI
-67 VEDFDEKEFNNLM
+67 EDLDEDKFNGYM
-80 YFGISNK
+80 YFGITNK
-87 IKKYMSYKNA
+87 IKTYITRKN
-97 RKRCQIIVTEED
+97 RGKRCQIVTSKEGD
-109 GKEVKEYIYPTS
+109 KEVKQYIYPVS
-121 LDNLMS
+121 LDGMS
-127 DDGQTKMIDIIPSD
+127 TDDGENKYMDVIPSD

-147 IDVGEILNLGENVVK
+147 IDVGELLNLEENVIR
-162 YIASLGCIERKIA
+162 YINSLGVIQRQIA
-175 DLIIQGCNSTEIKS
+175 DLIMQGYNSTEIKE
-189 ILKLSDKEYNTYLS
+189 ILHISDKEYYTYLS

-208 EKRQLLKA
+208 DKRKLLKT
-216 EECENVNIE
+216 EESEDVNIE

-265 QRTSGQWSLLT
+265 QRTSGQWNLLT

-298 IKTGIIMHW
+298 IKAGITMHW

-327 ISKNVQRYMIEYQS
+327 VSKNVQRYMIEYQT

-354 DGFPIPESKVFDIR
+354 DGFPIPESKTFDIR
-368 GKKFSQLPE
+368 GRKFSQLPE
-377 ELQDKFKDYQVPVL
+377 ELQDKFKDYQVPVM

-460 RRIIIE
+460 RRVIIE

-480 FGKMCVYLTENANES
+480 FGKMCIYLTENANES

-508 NVLKGDTSD
+508 NVLRGDTSD

-530 FDKFLE
+530 FDKFIE
-536 YNIEDDKFN
+536 YGVEDDKFN
-545 GFIQE
+545 DFIQE

-556 NKEIDGITYDC
+556 SKEIDGVTYDC

-587 LALMKEYLHI
+587 LTLMKEYLHI
-597 EDSVEESTE
+597 EDSIEGSESD
-606 ETKPESEVEVI
+606 VI
-617 SDDLFDTEEV
+617 EDDLFDTEVVEE
-627 GASTEKPIIESVTEY
+627 SDDKKPIIAEVTEY
-642 SAIGNTEI
+642 SAIGNKEI
-650 EHVSGEVI
+650 ERVSGEVV
-658 DNTIHTDMKSALKF
+658 DKDTLEFVKMCVDDGVTDADIL
-672 VQECVNETVSEL
+672 
-684 DMQDYEEY
+684 DYEED
-692 LDTITLDVDNS
+692 LDVVTLDVDNN
-703 SKLLDTAN
+703 SKLLDGVN
-711 HDSIIGVIAY
+711 HKSLIALIAY
-721 AYQNDVDCDDWFKD
+721 AYKIDEDIDDWFKD
-735 YFNRN
+735 YFKRT
-740 NTYDVDQK
+740 NTYEIDQK
-748 KNYLNMRNDLI
+748 RNYLHMRNDFI
-759 AFNKKAVA
+759 RFNKKGATA

>member
-1 MHYTQILES
+1 MHYKEILES

-15 ENKPEESAK
+15 EDKPEESAK
-24 KLHNVVDKI
+24 KLHTMVDKI
-33 LKQFGGI
+33 LSQFGGI
-40 TDIDRDECYSIANL
+40 TDFDREECYSIANL
-54 YISKYVNSKLKDN
+54 YISKYIKSQLDQNI
-67 VEDFDEKEFNNLM
+67 EDFDEDKFNGYM
-80 YFGISNK
+80 YFGITNK
-87 IKKYMSYKNA
+87 IKTYITRKN
-97 RKRCQIIVTEED
+97 RGKRCQIVTSKE
-109 GKEVKEYIYPTS
+109 GNKEVKQYIYPTS
-121 LDNLMS
+121 LDNLMT
-127 DDGQTKMIDIIPSD
+127 DDGETKYMDVIPSD
-141 FDIESS
+141 FDIESN
-147 IDVGEILNLGENVVK
+147 IDVGELLNLGENVIR
-162 YIASLGCIERKIA
+162 YINSLGTIQRQIA
-175 DLIIQGCNSTEIKS
+175 DLIMQGYNSTEIKE
-189 ILKLSDKEYNTYLS
+189 ILHISDKEYYTYLS

-208 EKRQLLKA
+208 DKRKLLKT

-265 QRTSGQWSLLT
+265 QRTSGQWNLLT

-298 IKTGIIMHW
+298 IKAGITMHW

-327 ISKNVQRYMIEYQS
+327 VSKNVQRYMIEYQT

-354 DGFPIPESKVFDIR
+354 DGFPIPESKTFDIR

-377 ELQDKFKDYQVPVL
+377 ELQDKFKDYQVPVM

-460 RRIIIE
+460 RRVIIE

-480 FGKMCVYLTENANES
+480 FGKMCIYLTENANES

-508 NVLKGDTSD
+508 NVLRGDTSD

-530 FDKFLE
+530 FDKFIE
-536 YNIEDDKFN
+536 YGVEDNKFN
-545 GFIQE
+545 DFIQE

-556 NKEIDGITYDC
+556 SKEIDGITYDC

-587 LALMKEYLHI
+587 LTLMKEYLHI
-597 EDSVEESTE
+597 EDSVEESE
-606 ETKPESEVEVI
+606 LDVI
-617 SDDLFDTEEV
+617 EDDLFDTEVVEE
-627 GASTEKPIIESVTEY
+627 SDDKKPIIAEVTEY
-642 SAIGNTEI
+642 SAIGNKEI
-650 EHVSGEVI
+650 EHVSGEVV
-658 DNTIHTDMKSALKF
+658 DKDTLEFVKMCVDDDVTDADIL
-672 VQECVNETVSEL
+672 
-684 DMQDYEEY
+684 DYEED
-692 LDTITLDVDNS
+692 LDVVTLDVDNN
-703 SKLLDTAN
+703 SKLLDGVN
-711 HDSIIGVIAY
+711 HKSLIALIAY
-721 AYQNDVDCDDWFKD
+721 AYKMDEDIDDWFKD
-735 YFNRN
+735 YFKRT
-740 NTYDVDQK
+740 NTYEIDQK
-748 KNYLNMRNDLI
+748 RNYLHMRNDFI
-759 AFNKKAVA
+759 RFNKKGATA

>member
-1 MHYTQILES
+1 M
-10 YYKVN
+10 
-15 ENKPEESAK
+15 
-24 KLHNVVDKI
+24 VDKI
-33 LKQFGGI
+33 LSQFGGI
-40 TDIDRDECYSIANL
+40 TDFDREECYSIANL
-54 YISKYVNSKLKDN
+54 EITKYVKNQLDKGI
-67 VEDFDEKEFNNLM
+67 EDLDEDKFNGYM
-80 YFGISNK
+80 YFGITNK
-87 IKKYMSYKNA
+87 IKTYITRKN
-97 RKRCQIIVTEED
+97 RGKRCQIVTSKEGD
-109 GKEVKEYIYPTS
+109 KEVKQYIYPVS
-121 LDNLMS
+121 LDGMS
-127 DDGQTKMIDIIPSD
+127 TDDGENKYMDVIPSD

-147 IDVGEILNLGENVVK
+147 IDVGELLNLEENVIR
-162 YIASLGCIERKIA
+162 YINSLGVIQRQIA
-175 DLIIQGCNSTEIKS
+175 DLIMQGYNSTEIKE
-189 ILKLSDKEYNTYLS
+189 ILHISDKEYYTYLS

-208 EKRQLLKA
+208 DKRKLLKT
-216 EECENVNIE
+216 EESEDVNIE

-265 QRTSGQWSLLT
+265 QRTSGQWNLLT

-298 IKTGIIMHW
+298 IKAGITMHW

-327 ISKNVQRYMIEYQS
+327 VSKNVQRYMIEYQT

-354 DGFPIPESKVFDIR
+354 DGFPIPESKTFDIR
-368 GKKFSQLPE
+368 GRKFSQLPE
-377 ELQDKFKDYQVPVL
+377 ELQDKFKDYQVPVM

-460 RRIIIE
+460 RRVIIE

-480 FGKMCVYLTENANES
+480 FGKMCIYLTENANES

-508 NVLKGDTSD
+508 NVLRGDTSD

-530 FDKFLE
+530 FDKFIE
-536 YNIEDDKFN
+536 YGVEDDKFN
-545 GFIQE
+545 DFIQE

-556 NKEIDGITYDC
+556 SKEIDGVTYDC

-587 LALMKEYLHI
+587 LTLMKEYLHI
-597 EDSVEESTE
+597 EDSIEGSESD
-606 ETKPESEVEVI
+606 VI
-617 SDDLFDTEEV
+617 EDDLFDTEVVEE
-627 GASTEKPIIESVTEY
+627 SDDKKPIIAEVTEY
-642 SAIGNTEI
+642 SAIGNKEI
-650 EHVSGEVI
+650 ERVSGEVV
-658 DNTIHTDMKSALKF
+658 DKDTLEFVKMCVDDGVTDADIL
-672 VQECVNETVSEL
+672 
-684 DMQDYEEY
+684 DYEED
-692 LDTITLDVDNS
+692 LDVVTLDVDNN
-703 SKLLDTAN
+703 SKLLDGVN
-711 HDSIIGVIAY
+711 HKSLIALIAY
-721 AYQNDVDCDDWFKD
+721 AYKIDEDIDDWFKD
-735 YFNRN
+735 YFKRT
-740 NTYDVDQK
+740 NTYEIDQK
-748 KNYLNMRNDLI
+748 RNYLHMRNDFI
-759 AFNKKAVA
+759 RFNKKGATA

>member
-1 MHYTQILES
+1 MHYKEILES

-15 ENKPEESAK
+15 EDKPEESAK
-24 KLHNVVDKI
+24 KLHTMVDKI
-33 LKQFGGI
+33 LSQFGGI
-40 TDIDRDECYSIANL
+40 TDFDRDECYSIANL
-54 YISKYVNSKLKDN
+54 EITKYVKSQL
-67 VEDFDEKEFNNLM
+67 EDGIEDLDEKKFDAFM
-80 YFGISNK
+80 YCGIKNK
-87 IKKYMSYKNA
+87 IKSYITKKN
-97 RKRCQIIVTEED
+97 RGKRCKIITTKEGD
-109 GKEVKEYIYPTS
+109 KEVKQYIYPVS
-121 LDNLMS
+121 LDGMS
-127 DDGQTKMIDIIPSD
+127 TDDGETKYIDVIPSD

-147 IDVGEILNLGENVVK
+147 IDVGELLNLEENVIR
-162 YIASLGCIERKIA
+162 YINSLGVIQRQIA
-175 DLIIQGCNSTEIKS
+175 DLIMQGYNSTEIKE
-189 ILKLSDKEYNTYLS
+189 ILHISDKEYYTYLS

-208 EKRQLLKA
+208 DKRKLLKT
-216 EECENVNIE
+216 EEYEDVNIE
-225 EELPMETKTTTSERT
+225 EELSMETKTTTSERT

-265 QRTSGQWSLLT
+265 QRTSGQWNLLT

-298 IKTGIIMHW
+298 IKAGIIMHW

-327 ISKNVQRYMIEYQS
+327 VSKNVQRYMIEYQT

-354 DGFPIPESKVFDIR
+354 DGFPIPESKTFDIR

-377 ELQDKFKDYQVPVL
+377 ELQDKFKDYQVPVM

-460 RRIIIE
+460 RRVIIE

-480 FGKMCVYLTENANES
+480 FGKMCIYLTENANES
-495 VFIDFYLTLEKLS
+495 VFIDFYLTLEKLF

-530 FDKFLE
+530 FDKFIE
-536 YNIEDDKFN
+536 YGVEDDKFN
-545 GFIQE
+545 DFIQE

-556 NKEIDGITYDC
+556 SKEIDGVTYDC

-587 LALMKEYLHI
+587 LTLMREYLHI
-597 EDSVEESTE
+597 EDSVEES
-606 ETKPESEVEVI
+606 ESDI
-617 SDDLFDTEEV
+617 IKDDLFDTEVVEE
-627 GASTEKPIIESVTEY
+627 SDDKKPIIAEVTEY
-642 SAIGNTEI
+642 SAIGNKEI
-650 EHVSGEVI
+650 ERVSGEVV
-658 DNTIHTDMKSALKF
+658 DKDTLEFVKMCVDDDVTDADIL
-672 VQECVNETVSEL
+672 
-684 DMQDYEEY
+684 DYEED
-692 LDTITLDVDNS
+692 LDVVTLDVDNN
-703 SKLLDTAN
+703 SKLLDGVN
-711 HDSIIGVIAY
+711 HKSLIALIAY
-721 AYQNDVDCDDWFKD
+721 AYKIDEDIDDWFKD
-735 YFNRN
+735 YFKRT
-740 NTYDVDQK
+740 NTYEIDQK
-748 KNYLNMRNDLI
+748 RNYLHMRNDFI
-759 AFNKKAVA
+759 RFNKKGATA

>member
-1 MHYTQILES
+1 MHYKDILES

-15 ENKPEESAK
+15 ENNPENSAK
-24 KLHNVVDKI
+24 RLHNMVNKI
-33 LKQFGGI
+33 LKSFGGI
-40 TDIDRDECYSIANL
+40 TDSDRDECYSIANL
-54 YISKYVNSKLKDN
+54 YISKYINDQLKKGI
-67 VEDFDEKEFNNLM
+67 EDIDEKEFNKLM

-87 IKKYMSYKNA
+87 IKKYLSYKNA
-97 RKRCQIIVTEED
+97 GKRCQILVTKEN
-109 GKEVKEYIYPTS
+109 GKEVKEYIYPMS
-121 LDNLMS
+121 LDNLMT
-127 DDGQTKMIDIIPSD
+127 DDGETKYIDVIPSD
-141 FDIESS
+141 FDIESN
-147 IDVGEILNLGENVVK
+147 IDVGELLNLGENVIQ
-162 YIASLGCIERKIA
+162 YIRSLGKIERQIA
-175 DLIIQGCNSTEIKS
+175 DLIMQGCNSTEIKE
-189 ILKLSDKEYNTYLS
+189 ILHISDKEYNIYLS

-208 EKRQLLKA
+208 EKRKLLKM
-216 EECENVNIE
+216 EECENANIE

-298 IKTGIIMHW
+298 IKAGIIMHW

-317 LKDYLEDGFA
+317 LKDYLENGFA

-354 DGFPIPESKVFDIR
+354 DGFPIPESKTFDIR

-480 FGKMCVYLTENANES
+480 FGKMCAYLTENANES

-508 NVLKGDTSD
+508 NVLRGDTSD

-536 YNIEDDKFN
+536 YDIEDDKFN
-545 GFIQE
+545 RFIQE

-587 LALMKEYLHI
+587 LTLMKEYLHI
-597 EDSVEESTE
+597 EDSVEEITE
-606 ETKPESEVEVI
+606 EHEPEVI
-617 SDDLFDTEEV
+617 ENDLFDTETVEE
-627 GASTEKPIIESVTEY
+627 SPEKPVIAEVTEY

-672 VQECVNETVSEL
+672 VQDCVDEAVSEL
-684 DMQDYEEY
+684 DLQDYEEY

-703 SKLLDTAN
+703 SKLLDAAN

-740 NTYDVDQK
+740 NTYDIDQK

-759 AFNKKAVA
+759 AFNKGAVA

>member
-1 MHYTQILES
+1 MHYKEILES

-15 ENKPEESAK
+15 EDKPEESAK
-24 KLHNVVDKI
+24 KLHTMVDKI
-33 LKQFGGI
+33 LSQFGGI
-40 TDIDRDECYSIANL
+40 TDFDKEECYSIANL
-54 YISKYVNSKLKDN
+54 YISKYIKSQLDQNI
-67 VEDFDEKEFNNLM
+67 EDFDEDKFNGYM
-80 YFGISNK
+80 YFGITNK
-87 IKKYMSYKNA
+87 IKTYITRKN
-97 RKRCQIIVTEED
+97 RGKRCQIVTSKEGD
-109 GKEVKEYIYPTS
+109 KEVKQYIYPTS
-121 LDNLMS
+121 LDNLMT
-127 DDGQTKMIDIIPSD
+127 DDGETKYMDVIPSD

-147 IDVGEILNLGENVVK
+147 IDVGELLNLGENVIR
-162 YIASLGCIERKIA
+162 YISSLGTIQRQIA
-175 DLIIQGCNSTEIKS
+175 DLIMQGCNSTEIKK
-189 ILKLSDKEYNTYLS
+189 ILHISDKEYYTYLS

-208 EKRQLLKA
+208 DKRKLLKT

-265 QRTSGQWSLLT
+265 QRTSGQWNLLT

-298 IKTGIIMHW
+298 IKAGITMHW

-327 ISKNVQRYMIEYQS
+327 VSKNVQRYMIEYQT

-354 DGFPIPESKVFDIR
+354 DGFPIPESKTFDIR

-377 ELQDKFKDYQVPVL
+377 ELQDKFKDYQVPVM

-460 RRIIIE
+460 RRVIIE

-480 FGKMCVYLTENANES
+480 FGKMCIYLTENANES

-530 FDKFLE
+530 FDKFIE
-536 YNIEDDKFN
+536 YDVEDDKFN
-545 GFIQE
+545 DFIQE

-556 NKEIDGITYDC
+556 SKEIDGVTYDC

-587 LALMKEYLHI
+587 LTLMKEYLHI
-597 EDSVEESTE
+597 EDSIEGSESD
-606 ETKPESEVEVI
+606 VI
-617 SDDLFDTEEV
+617 EDDLFDTEVVEE
-627 GASTEKPIIESVTEY
+627 SDDKKPIIAEVTEY
-642 SAIGNTEI
+642 SAIGNKEI
-650 EHVSGEVI
+650 ERVSGEVV
-658 DNTIHTDMKSALKF
+658 DKDTLEFVKMCVDDGVTDADIL
-672 VQECVNETVSEL
+672 
-684 DMQDYEEY
+684 DYEED
-692 LDTITLDVDNS
+692 LDVVTLDVDNN
-703 SKLLDTAN
+703 SKLLDGVN
-711 HDSIIGVIAY
+711 HKSLIALIAY
-721 AYQNDVDCDDWFKD
+721 AYKIDEDIDDWFKD
-735 YFNRN
+735 YFKRT
-740 NTYDVDQK
+740 NTYEIDQK
-748 KNYLNMRNDLI
+748 RNYLHMRNDFI
-759 AFNKKAVA
+759 RFNKKGATA

>member
-1 MHYTQILES
+1 MHYKDILEF

-15 ENKPEESAK
+15 EDKPEESAR
-24 KLHNVVDKI
+24 KLHNIVDKI
-33 LKQFGGI
+33 LSQFGGI
-40 TDIDRDECYSIANL
+40 TDFDREECYSIANL
-54 YISKYVNSKLKDN
+54 EITKYVNSQLEQGI
-67 VEDFDEKEFNNLM
+67 EDFDENKFNGFM
-80 YFGISNK
+80 YFAISNK
-87 IKKYMSYKNA
+87 IKTYMTRKN
-97 RKRCQIIVTEED
+97 RGKRCQIVVTEED

-121 LDNLMS
+121 LDNLMT
-127 DDGQTKMIDIIPSD
+127 DDGETKYIDVIPSD

-147 IDVGEILNLGENVVK
+147 IDVGELLNLGENVIR
-162 YIASLGCIERKIA
+162 YISSLGSVQRQIA
-175 DLIIQGCNSTEIKS
+175 DLIMQGCNSTEIKE
-189 ILKLSDKEYNTYLS
+189 ILHISDKEYNTYLS
-203 DMKEY
+203 DMREY
-208 EKRQLLKA
+208 EKRQLLKM
-216 EECENVNIE
+216 EECENANIE

-298 IKTGIIMHW
+298 IKAGIIMHW

-354 DGFPIPESKVFDIR
+354 DGFPIPESKTFDIR

-377 ELQDKFKDYQVPVL
+377 ELQDKFRDYQVPVM
-391 LNLNCTKKDI
+391 LNLNCIKKDI

-460 RRIIIE
+460 RRIVIE

-480 FGKMCVYLTENANES
+480 FRKMCEYLSENANES

-508 NVLKGDTSD
+508 NVLRGDTSD

-530 FDKFLE
+530 FDKFSE
-536 YNIEDDKFN
+536 YDIEDDKFN

-587 LALMKEYLHI
+587 LTLMKEYLHI
-597 EDSVEESTE
+597 EDSVEEITE
-606 ETKPESEVEVI
+606 EHKSEVI
-617 SDDLFDTEEV
+617 DNDLFDTETVEE
-627 GASTEKPIIESVTEY
+627 SPEKPIIESVTEY
-642 SAIGNTEI
+642 SAIGNKEI

-672 VQECVNETVSEL
+672 VQDCVDEAVSEL
-684 DMQDYEEY
+684 DVQDYEEY

-703 SKLLDTAN
+703 SKLLDAAN

-759 AFNKKAVA
+759 AFNKGAVA

>member
-1 MHYTQILES
+1 MHYKDILES

-15 ENKPEESAK
+15 EDKPEELAR
-24 KLHNVVDKI
+24 KLHNIVDKI
-33 LKQFGGI
+33 LSQFGGI
-40 TDIDRDECYSIANL
+40 TDFDREECYSIANL
-54 YISKYVNSKLKDN
+54 EITKYVNSQLEQGI
-67 VEDFDEKEFNNLM
+67 EDFDENKFNGFM
-80 YFGISNK
+80 YFAISNK
-87 IKKYMSYKNA
+87 IKTYMTRKN
-97 RKRCQIIVTEED
+97 RGKRCQIVVTEED

-121 LDNLMS
+121 LDNLMT
-127 DDGQTKMIDIIPSD
+127 DDGETKYIDVIPSD

-147 IDVGEILNLGENVVK
+147 IDVGELLNLGENVIR
-162 YIASLGCIERKIA
+162 YISSLGSVQRQIA
-175 DLIIQGCNSTEIKS
+175 DLIMQGCNSTEIKE
-189 ILKLSDKEYNTYLS
+189 ILHISDKEYNTYLS

-208 EKRQLLKA
+208 EKRQLLKM
-216 EECENVNIE
+216 EECENANIE

-298 IKTGIIMHW
+298 IKAGIIMHW

-354 DGFPIPESKVFDIR
+354 DGFPIPESKTFDIR

-377 ELQDKFKDYQVPVL
+377 ELQDKFRDYQVPVM

-480 FGKMCVYLTENANES
+480 FGKMCAYLTENANES

-508 NVLKGDTSD
+508 NVLRGDTSD

-536 YNIEDDKFN
+536 YDIEDDKFN

-556 NKEIDGITYDC
+556 NKEINGITYDC

-587 LALMKEYLHI
+587 LTLMKEYLHI
-597 EDSVEESTE
+597 EDSVEEITE
-606 ETKPESEVEVI
+606 DPEPETVE
-617 SDDLFDTEEV
+617 DDLFDTETVEE
-627 GASTEKPIIESVTEY
+627 SPEKPIIAEVTEY
-642 SAIGNTEI
+642 SAIGNVKI
-650 EHVSGEVI
+650 EHVEGEVV
-658 DNTIHTDMKSALKF
+658 NSTINTDMKSALNF
-672 VQECVNETVSEL
+672 VREYVDESISEL
-684 DMQDYEEY
+684 DVQDYEEY

-703 SKLLDTAN
+703 SKLLDAAN

-740 NTYDVDQK
+740 NTYDIDQK

>member
-1 MHYTQILES
+1 MHYKEILES

-15 ENKPEESAK
+15 EDKPDESAK
-24 KLHNVVDKI
+24 KLHNMVDKI
-33 LKQFGGI
+33 LSQFGGI
-40 TDIDRDECYSIANL
+40 TDFDKEECYSIANL
-54 YISKYVNSKLKDN
+54 YISKYIKSQLDQNI
-67 VEDFDEKEFNNLM
+67 EDFDEDKFNGYM
-80 YFGISNK
+80 YFGITNK
-87 IKKYMSYKNA
+87 IKTYITRKN
-97 RKRCQIIVTEED
+97 RGKRCQIVTSKEGD
-109 GKEVKEYIYPTS
+109 KEVKQYIYPTS
-121 LDNLMS
+121 LDNLMT
-127 DDGQTKMIDIIPSD
+127 DDGETKYMDVIPSD

-147 IDVGEILNLGENVVK
+147 IDVGELLNFGENVIR
-162 YIASLGCIERKIA
+162 YISSLGTIQRQIA
-175 DLIIQGCNSTEIKS
+175 DLIMQGYNSTEIKE
-189 ILKLSDKEYNTYLS
+189 ILHISDKEYYTYLS

-208 EKRQLLKA
+208 DKRKLLKT

-265 QRTSGQWSLLT
+265 QRTSGQWNLLT

-298 IKTGIIMHW
+298 IKAGIIMHW

-327 ISKNVQRYMIEYQS
+327 ISKNVQRYMIEYQT

-354 DGFPIPESKVFDIR
+354 DGFPIPESKTFDIR

-377 ELQDKFKDYQVPVL
+377 ELQDKFKDYQVPVM

-460 RRIIIE
+460 RRVIIE

-480 FGKMCVYLTENANES
+480 FGKMCIYLTENANES

-530 FDKFLE
+530 FDKFIE
-536 YNIEDDKFN
+536 YGGEDDKFN
-545 GFIQE
+545 DFIQE

-556 NKEIDGITYDC
+556 SKEIDGITYDC

-587 LALMKEYLHI
+587 LTLMREYLHI
-597 EDSVEESTE
+597 KDSVEES
-606 ETKPESEVEVI
+606 ESDVI
-617 SDDLFDTEEV
+617 KDDLFETEVVEE
-627 GASTEKPIIESVTEY
+627 SDDKKPIIAEVTEY
-642 SAIGNTEI
+642 SAIGNKEI
-650 EHVSGEVI
+650 ERVSGEVV
-658 DNTIHTDMKSALKF
+658 DKDTLEFVKMCVDDDVTDADIL
-672 VQECVNETVSEL
+672 
-684 DMQDYEEY
+684 DYEED
-692 LDTITLDVDNS
+692 LDVVTLDVDNN
-703 SKLLDTAN
+703 SKLLDGVN
-711 HDSIIGVIAY
+711 HKSLIALIAY
-721 AYQNDVDCDDWFKD
+721 AYKIDEDIDDWFKD
-735 YFNRN
+735 YFKRT
-740 NTYDVDQK
+740 NTYEIDQK
-748 KNYLNMRNDLI
+748 RNYLHMRNDFI
-759 AFNKKAVA
+759 RFNKKGATA

>member
-1 MHYTQILES
+1 MHYKEILES

-15 ENKPEESAK
+15 EDKPEESAK

-33 LKQFGGI
+33 LKRFGGI

-54 YISKYVNSKLKDN
+54 EITKYVKSQLDKGI
-67 VEDFDEKEFNNLM
+67 EDFDEDQFNGFI
-80 YFGISNK
+80 YFAISRK
-87 IKKYMSYKNA
+87 VKMHITRKN
-97 RKRCQIIVTEED
+97 RQKRCKIVTKVED
-109 GKEVKEYIYPTS
+109 GKEIKEYIYPTS

-127 DDGQTKMIDIIPSD
+127 DDGKTKMIDIIPSD

-147 IDVGEILNLGENVVK
+147 INVGELLNLGENVVK

-175 DLIIQGCNSTEIKS
+175 DLIMQGCNPTEIKN

-208 EKRQLLKA
+208 EKRQLLKT
-216 EECENVNIE
+216 EECEIANIE

-265 QRTSGQWSLLT
+265 QRTSGQWNLLT

-298 IKTGIIMHW
+298 IKAGIIMHW

-327 ISKNVQRYMIEYQS
+327 ISKNVQRYMIEYQT

-354 DGFPIPESKVFDIR
+354 DGFPIPESKTFDIR

-377 ELQDKFKDYQVPVL
+377 ELQDKFKDYQVPVM

-460 RRIIIE
+460 RRVIIE
-466 AIMTSKYLSHFDKD
+466 AIMTYKYLSHFDKD
-480 FGKMCVYLTENANES
+480 FGKMCIYLTENANES

-530 FDKFLE
+530 FDKFIE
-536 YNIEDDKFN
+536 YGVEDDKFN
-545 GFIQE
+545 DFIQE

-556 NKEIDGITYDC
+556 SKEIDGVTYDC

-587 LALMKEYLHI
+587 LTLMKEYLHI
-597 EDSVEESTE
+597 EDSIEGSESD
-606 ETKPESEVEVI
+606 VI
-617 SDDLFDTEEV
+617 EDDLFDTEVVEE
-627 GASTEKPIIESVTEY
+627 SDDKKPIIAEVTEY
-642 SAIGNTEI
+642 SAIGNKEI
-650 EHVSGEVI
+650 ERVSGEVV
-658 DNTIHTDMKSALKF
+658 DKDTLEFVKMCVDDGVTDADIL
-672 VQECVNETVSEL
+672 
-684 DMQDYEEY
+684 DYEED
-692 LDTITLDVDNS
+692 LDVVTLDVDNN
-703 SKLLDTAN
+703 SKLLDGVN
-711 HDSIIGVIAY
+711 HKSLIALIAY
-721 AYQNDVDCDDWFKD
+721 AYKIDEDIDDWFKD
-735 YFNRN
+735 YFKRT
-740 NTYDVDQK
+740 NTYEIDQK
-748 KNYLNMRNDLI
+748 RNYLHMRNDFI
-759 AFNKKAVA
+759 RFNKKGATA

>member
-15 ENKPEESAK
+15 ENNPEDSAK
-24 KLHNVVDKI
+24 RLHNMVNKI
-33 LKQFGGI
+33 LKSFGGI
-40 TDIDRDECYSIANL
+40 TDSDRDECYSIANL
-54 YISKYVNSKLKDN
+54 EITKYIKSQLDKGI
-67 VEDFDEKEFNNLM
+67 EDFDEDKFNGFIYFAISRKVKM
-80 YFGISNK
+80 YITR
-87 IKKYMSYKNA
+87 KN
-97 RKRCQIIVTEED
+97 RQKRCKIVTKMED
-109 GKEVKEYIYPTS
+109 GKEIKEYIYPTS
-121 LDNLMS
+121 LDNLIS
-127 DDGQTKMIDIIPSD
+127 DDGKTKMIDIIPSD

-147 IDVGEILNLGENVVK
+147 IDVGELLNLGENVVK
-162 YIASLGCIERKIA
+162 YISSLGGIERKIA
-175 DLIIQGCNSTEIKS
+175 DLIMQGCNSTEIKE
-189 ILKLSDKEYNTYLS
+189 ILHISDKEYYTYLS

-208 EKRQLLKA
+208 EKRKLLKM
-216 EECENVNIE
+216 EECENANIE

-298 IKTGIIMHW
+298 IKAGIIMHW

-377 ELQDKFKDYQVPVL
+377 ELQDKFRDYQVPVM

-480 FGKMCVYLTENANES
+480 FGKMCAYLTENANES

-508 NVLKGDTSD
+508 NVLRGDTSD

-536 YNIEDDKFN
+536 YGIEDDKFN
-545 GFIQE
+545 DFIQE
-550 FKETLH
+550 FRKTLH
-556 NKEIDGITYDC
+556 SKEIDDVTYDC

-587 LALMKEYLHI
+587 LTLMREYLHI
-597 EDSVEESTE
+597 EDSDEESTE
-606 ETKPESEVEVI
+606 DSEPEVVEN
-617 SDDLFDTEEV
+617 DLFDTE
-627 GASTEKPIIESVTEY
+627 TIEESSEEPVIAEVTEY

-650 EHVSGEVI
+650 EHVEGEVV
-658 DNTIHTDMKSALKF
+658 DNDTLNF
-672 VQECVNETVSEL
+672 VRKYVDESISEL
-684 DMQDYEEY
+684 DVQDYEEY
-692 LDTITLDVDNS
+692 LDTITLNVDNS
-703 SKLLDTAN
+703 SKLLEAAN
-711 HDSIIGVIAY
+711 HNSIIGVIAY
-721 AYQNDVDCDDWFKD
+721 AYLHDVDCDDWFVS
-735 YFNRN
+735 YFNKT
-740 NTYDVDQK
+740 NTYNVDQIK
-748 KNYLNMRNDLI
+748 SYFNMRNDLI
-759 AFNKKAVA
+759 SFTKKSVA

>member
-1 MHYTQILES
+1 MHYKEILES

-15 ENKPEESAK
+15 EDKPEESAK
-24 KLHNVVDKI
+24 KLHTMVDKI
-33 LKQFGGI
+33 LSQFGGI
-40 TDIDRDECYSIANL
+40 TDFDKEECYSIANL
-54 YISKYVNSKLKDN
+54 YISKYIKSQLDQN
-67 VEDFDEKEFNNLM
+67 VEDFDEDKFDGYM
-80 YFGISNK
+80 YFGITNK
-87 IKKYMSYKNA
+87 IKTYITRKN
-97 RKRCQIIVTEED
+97 RGKRCQIVTSKEGD
-109 GKEVKEYIYPTS
+109 KEVKQYIYPTS
-121 LDNLMS
+121 LDNLMT
-127 DDGQTKMIDIIPSD
+127 DDGETKYMDVIPSD

-147 IDVGEILNLGENVVK
+147 IDVGELLNFGENVIR
-162 YIASLGCIERKIA
+162 YISSLGTIQRQIA
-175 DLIIQGCNSTEIKS
+175 DLIMQGYNSTEIKE
-189 ILKLSDKEYNTYLS
+189 ILHISDKEYYTYLS

-208 EKRQLLKA
+208 DKRKLLKT

-265 QRTSGQWSLLT
+265 QRTSGQWNLLT

-298 IKTGIIMHW
+298 IKAGIIMHW

-327 ISKNVQRYMIEYQS
+327 ISKNVQRYMIEYQT

-354 DGFPIPESKVFDIR
+354 DGFPIPESKTFDIR

-377 ELQDKFKDYQVPVL
+377 ELQDKFKDYQVPVM

-460 RRIIIE
+460 RRVIIE

-480 FGKMCVYLTENANES
+480 FGKMCIYLTENANES

-530 FDKFLE
+530 FDKFIE
-536 YNIEDDKFN
+536 YGVEDDKFN
-545 GFIQE
+545 DFIQE

-556 NKEIDGITYDC
+556 SKEIDGITYDC

-587 LALMKEYLHI
+587 LTLMREYLHI
-597 EDSVEESTE
+597 KDSVEES
-606 ETKPESEVEVI
+606 ESDVI
-617 SDDLFDTEEV
+617 KDDLFETEVVEE
-627 GASTEKPIIESVTEY
+627 SDDKKPIIAEVTEY
-642 SAIGNTEI
+642 SAIGNKEI
-650 EHVSGEVI
+650 ERVSGEVV
-658 DNTIHTDMKSALKF
+658 DKDTLEFVKMCVDDDVTDADIL
-672 VQECVNETVSEL
+672 
-684 DMQDYEEY
+684 DYEED
-692 LDTITLDVDNS
+692 LDVVTLDVDNN
-703 SKLLDTAN
+703 SKLLDGVN
-711 HDSIIGVIAY
+711 HKSLIALIAY
-721 AYQNDVDCDDWFKD
+721 AYKIDEDIDDWFKD
-735 YFNRN
+735 YFKRT
-740 NTYDVDQK
+740 NTYEIDQK
-748 KNYLNMRNDLI
+748 RNYLHMRNDFI
-759 AFNKKAVA
+759 RFNKKGATA

>member
-1 MHYTQILES
+1 MHYKDILES

-15 ENKPEESAK
+15 EDKPEESAR
-24 KLHNVVDKI
+24 KLHNIVDKI
-33 LKQFGGI
+33 LSQFGGI

-54 YISKYVNSKLKDN
+54 EITKYIKSQLDKGI
-67 VEDFDEKEFNNLM
+67 EDFDEDKFNGFI
-80 YFGISNK
+80 YFAISRK
-87 IKKYMSYKNA
+87 VKMHITRKN
-97 RKRCQIIVTEED
+97 RQKRCKIVTKMED
-109 GKEVKEYIYPTS
+109 GKEIKEYIYPTS

-147 IDVGEILNLGENVVK
+147 IDVGELLNLGENVVK

-175 DLIIQGCNSTEIKS
+175 DLIMQGCNSTEIKS
-189 ILKLSDKEYNTYLS
+189 ILKLSDKEYNIYLS

-208 EKRQLLKA
+208 EKRQLLKM
-216 EECENVNIE
+216 EECENANIE

-265 QRTSGQWSLLT
+265 QRTSGQWNLLT

-298 IKTGIIMHW
+298 IKAGIIMHW

-354 DGFPIPESKVFDIR
+354 DGFPIPESKTFDIR

-480 FGKMCVYLTENANES
+480 FGKMCAYLTENANES

-508 NVLKGDTSD
+508 NVLRGDTSD

-536 YNIEDDKFN
+536 YDVEDDKFN
-545 GFIQE
+545 EFIQE

-580 TKRFNHL
+580 TKRFNYL
-587 LALMKEYLHI
+587 LTLMKEYLHT
-597 EDSVEESTE
+597 EDSVEEITE
-606 ETKPESEVEVI
+606 EHKPEVI
-617 SDDLFDTEEV
+617 ENDLFDTETVEE
-627 GASTEKPIIESVTEY
+627 SPEKPIIESVTEY

-658 DNTIHTDMKSALKF
+658 DNTINADMKSALNF
-672 VQECVNETVSEL
+672 VQECVDETVSEL
-684 DMQDYEEY
+684 DVQDYEEY

-703 SKLLDTAN
+703 SKLLDAAN

-759 AFNKKAVA
+759 AFNKGAVA

>member
-40 TDIDRDECYSIANL
+40 TDIDRNECYSIANL
-54 YISKYVNSKLKDN
+54 EITKYIKSQLDKEI
-67 VEDFDEKEFNNLM
+67 EDFDEDKFNGFIYFAISRKVKM
-80 YFGISNK
+80 YITR
-87 IKKYMSYKNA
+87 KN
-97 RKRCQIIVTEED
+97 RQKRCQIVTKIED
-109 GKEVKEYIYPTS
+109 GKEIKEYIYPTS

-147 IDVGEILNLGENVVK
+147 IDVGELLNLGENVVK

-175 DLIIQGCNSTEIKS
+175 DLIMQGCNSTEIKS

-208 EKRQLLKA
+208 EKRQLLKM
-216 EECENVNIE
+216 EECENANIK

-298 IKTGIIMHW
+298 IKAGIIMHW

-377 ELQDKFKDYQVPVL
+377 ELQDKFKDYQVPVM

-401 AYDIARFNRCRP
+401 AYDIARFNRCKP

-436 KMDFFKVDCDKSSYS
+436 KMDFFKVDCDKSDYS
-451 NTNIKNGSL
+451 STNIKNGSL

-466 AIMTSKYLSHFDKD
+466 AIVSAKYLDHFDKH
-480 FGKMCVYLTENANES
+480 FNKMCEYLTENANES
-495 VFIDFYLTLEKLS
+495 IFIDFYLTLEKLF
-508 NVLKGDTSD
+508 NVLKPTTSKL
-517 IFNNKNSFLWFAL
+517 FNNKNSFLWFAL
-530 FDKFLE
+530 FDRFLE
-536 YNIEDDKFN
+536 YQLEDVKFAD
-545 GFIQE
+545 FLEE
-550 FKETLH
+550 FNSTLH
-556 NKEIDGITYDC
+556 NKEVNGVTYDD
-567 LNGQKGTKDRSSV
+567 LNRQKGTKDRSSV
-580 TKRFNHL
+580 ITRLNHL
-587 LALMKEYLHI
+587 STLMKEYLHI

-606 ETKPESEVEVI
+606 ESEPEVI
-617 SDDLFDTEEV
+617 ENDLFDTETIEE
-627 GASTEKPIIESVTEY
+627 SPEKPIIAEVTEY
-642 SAIGNTEI
+642 SVIGNVEI
-650 EHVSGEVI
+650 EHVEGEVV
-658 DNTIHTDMKSALKF
+658 DNDTLDF
-672 VQECVNETVSEL
+672 VKKYVDNSVDDVDLSY
-684 DMQDYEEY
+684 YEDD
-692 LDTITLDVDNS
+692 LDTITKDVD
-703 SKLLDTAN
+703 SKLLDEAN
-711 HDSIIGVIAY
+711 RKSLIAIIAY
-721 AYQNDVDCDDWFKD
+721 AYIQEENYEEWMKD

-740 NTYDVDQK
+740 NTYEIDQK
-748 KNYLNMRNDLI
+748 RNYLNMRNDLI
-759 AFNKKAVA
+759 RFNKGAVA

>member
-1 MHYTQILES
+1 MHYKEILES

-15 ENKPEESAK
+15 EDKPEESAK
-24 KLHNVVDKI
+24 KLHTMVDKI
-33 LKQFGGI
+33 LSQFGGI
-40 TDIDRDECYSIANL
+40 TDFDREECYSIANL
-54 YISKYVNSKLKDN
+54 YISKYIKSQLDQNI
-67 VEDFDEKEFNNLM
+67 EDFDEDKFNGYM
-80 YFGISNK
+80 YFGITNK
-87 IKKYMSYKNA
+87 IKTYITRKN
-97 RKRCQIIVTEED
+97 RGKRCQIVTSKEGD
-109 GKEVKEYIYPTS
+109 KEVKQYIYPTS
-121 LDNLMS
+121 LDNLIT
-127 DDGQTKMIDIIPSD
+127 DDGETKYMDVIPSD

-147 IDVGEILNLGENVVK
+147 IDVGELLNLGENVIR
-162 YIASLGCIERKIA
+162 YINSLGTIQRQIA
-175 DLIIQGCNSTEIKS
+175 DLIMQGYNSTEIKE
-189 ILKLSDKEYNTYLS
+189 ILHISDKEYYTYLS

-208 EKRQLLKA
+208 DKRKLLKT
-216 EECENVNIE
+216 EESEDVNIE

-265 QRTSGQWSLLT
+265 QRTSGQWNLLT

-298 IKTGIIMHW
+298 IKAGITMHW

-317 LKDYLEDGFA
+317 LKEYLEDGFA
-327 ISKNVQRYMIEYQS
+327 VSKNVQRYMIEYQT

-354 DGFPIPESKVFDIR
+354 DGFPIPESKTFDIR

-377 ELQDKFKDYQVPVL
+377 ELQDKFKDYQVPVM

-460 RRIIIE
+460 RRVIIE
-466 AIMTSKYLSHFDKD
+466 SIMTSKYLSHFDKD
-480 FGKMCVYLTENANES
+480 FGKMCIYLTENANES

-508 NVLKGDTSD
+508 NVLRGDTSD

-530 FDKFLE
+530 FDKFIE
-536 YNIEDDKFN
+536 YGVEDNKFN
-545 GFIQE
+545 DFIQE

-556 NKEIDGITYDC
+556 SKEIDGVTYDC

-587 LALMKEYLHI
+587 LTLMKEYLHI
-597 EDSVEESTE
+597 EDSIEGSESD
-606 ETKPESEVEVI
+606 VI
-617 SDDLFDTEEV
+617 EDDLFDTEVVEE
-627 GASTEKPIIESVTEY
+627 SDDKKPIIAEVTEY
-642 SAIGNTEI
+642 SAIGNKEI
-650 EHVSGEVI
+650 ERVSGEVV
-658 DNTIHTDMKSALKF
+658 DKDTLEFVKMCVDDGVTDADIL
-672 VQECVNETVSEL
+672 
-684 DMQDYEEY
+684 DYEED
-692 LDTITLDVDNS
+692 LDVVTLDVDNN
-703 SKLLDTAN
+703 SKLLDEVN
-711 HDSIIGVIAY
+711 HKSLIALIAY
-721 AYQNDVDCDDWFKD
+721 AYKMDEDIDDWFKD
-735 YFNRN
+735 YFKKT
-740 NTYDVDQK
+740 NTYEIDQK
-748 KNYLNMRNDLI
+748 RNYLHMRNDFI
-759 AFNKKAVA
+759 RFNKKGATV

>member
-1 MHYTQILES
+1 MHYKEILES

-15 ENKPEESAK
+15 EDKPEESAK

-33 LKQFGGI
+33 LKRFGGI

-54 YISKYVNSKLKDN
+54 EITKYVKSQLDKGI
-67 VEDFDEKEFNNLM
+67 EDFDEDQFNGFI
-80 YFGISNK
+80 YFAISRK
-87 IKKYMSYKNA
+87 VKMHITRKN
-97 RKRCQIIVTEED
+97 RQKRCKIVTKVED
-109 GKEVKEYIYPTS
+109 GKEIKEYIYPTS

-127 DDGQTKMIDIIPSD
+127 DDGKTKMIDIIPSD

-147 IDVGEILNLGENVVK
+147 INVGELLNLGENVVK

-175 DLIIQGCNSTEIKS
+175 DLIMQGCNPTEIKN

-208 EKRQLLKA
+208 EKRQLLKT
-216 EECENVNIE
+216 EECEIANIE

-265 QRTSGQWSLLT
+265 QRTSGQWNLLT

-298 IKTGIIMHW
+298 IKAGIIMHW

-327 ISKNVQRYMIEYQS
+327 VSKNVQRYMIEYQT
-341 DKTDEDGNVILNE
+341 DKTNEDGNVILNE
-354 DGFPIPESKVFDIR
+354 DGFPIPESKTFDIR

-377 ELQDKFKDYQVPVL
+377 ELQDKFKDYQVPVM

-460 RRIIIE
+460 RRVIIE

-480 FGKMCVYLTENANES
+480 FGKMCIYLTENANES
-495 VFIDFYLTLEKLS
+495 VFIDFYLTLEKLF

-530 FDKFLE
+530 FDKFIE
-536 YNIEDDKFN
+536 YGVEDNKFN
-545 GFIQE
+545 DFIQE

-556 NKEIDGITYDC
+556 SKEIDGVTYDC

-587 LALMKEYLHI
+587 LTLMKEYLHI
-597 EDSVEESTE
+597 EDSVEES
-606 ETKPESEVEVI
+606 ESDIIE
-617 SDDLFDTEEV
+617 DDLFDTEVVEE
-627 GASTEKPIIESVTEY
+627 SDDKKPIIAEVTEY
-642 SAIGNTEI
+642 SAIGNKEI
-650 EHVSGEVI
+650 ERVSGEVV
-658 DNTIHTDMKSALKF
+658 DKDTLEFVKMCVDDGVTDADIL
-672 VQECVNETVSEL
+672 
-684 DMQDYEEY
+684 DYEED
-692 LDTITLDVDNS
+692 LDVVTLDVDNN
-703 SKLLDTAN
+703 SKLLDEVN
-711 HDSIIGVIAY
+711 HKSLIALIAY
-721 AYQNDVDCDDWFKD
+721 AYKMDEDIDDWFKD
-735 YFNRN
+735 YFKRT
-740 NTYDVDQK
+740 NTYEIDQK
-748 KNYLNMRNDLI
+748 RNYLHMRNDFI
-759 AFNKKAVA
+759 RFNKKGATA

>member
-1 MHYTQILES
+1 MHYKEILES

-15 ENKPEESAK
+15 EDKPEESAK
-24 KLHNVVDKI
+24 KLHNMVDKI
-33 LKQFGGI
+33 LSQFGGI
-40 TDIDRDECYSIANL
+40 TDFDKEECYSIANL
-54 YISKYVNSKLKDN
+54 YISKYIKSQLDQNI
-67 VEDFDEKEFNNLM
+67 EDFDEDKFNGYM
-80 YFGISNK
+80 YFGITNK
-87 IKKYMSYKNA
+87 IKTYITRKN
-97 RKRCQIIVTEED
+97 RGKRCQIVTSKEGD
-109 GKEVKEYIYPTS
+109 KEVKQYIYPTS
-121 LDNLMS
+121 LDNLMT
-127 DDGQTKMIDIIPSD
+127 DDGETKYMDVIPSD

-147 IDVGEILNLGENVVK
+147 IDVGELLNLGENVIR
-162 YIASLGCIERKIA
+162 YINSLGTIQRQIA
-175 DLIIQGCNSTEIKS
+175 DLIMQGYNSTEIKE
-189 ILKLSDKEYNTYLS
+189 ILHISDKEYYTYLS

-208 EKRQLLKA
+208 DKRKLLKT
-216 EECENVNIE
+216 EEFEDVNIE

-265 QRTSGQWSLLT
+265 QRTSGQWNLLT
-276 KSELISDILQGNSLL
+276 KSELISDVLQANSLL

-298 IKTGIIMHW
+298 IKAGIIMHW

-327 ISKNVQRYMIEYQS
+327 ISKNVQRYMIEYQT

-354 DGFPIPESKVFDIR
+354 DGFPIPERKTFDIR

-377 ELQDKFKDYQVPVL
+377 ELQDKFKDYQVPVM

-460 RRIIIE
+460 RRVIIE

-480 FGKMCVYLTENANES
+480 FGKMCIYLTKNANES

-530 FDKFLE
+530 FDKFIE
-536 YNIEDDKFN
+536 YGVEDDKFN
-545 GFIQE
+545 DFIQE

-556 NKEIDGITYDC
+556 SKEIDGVTYDC

-587 LALMKEYLHI
+587 LTLMKEYLHI
-597 EDSVEESTE
+597 EDSIEGS
-606 ETKPESEVEVI
+606 KSDVI
-617 SDDLFDTEEV
+617 EDDLFDTEVVEE
-627 GASTEKPIIESVTEY
+627 SDDKKPIIAEVTEY
-642 SAIGNTEI
+642 SAIGNKEI
-650 EHVSGEVI
+650 EHVSGEVV
-658 DNTIHTDMKSALKF
+658 DKDTLEFVKMCVDDDVTDADIL
-672 VQECVNETVSEL
+672 
-684 DMQDYEEY
+684 DYEED
-692 LDTITLDVDNS
+692 LDVVTLDVDNN
-703 SKLLDTAN
+703 SKLLDGVN
-711 HDSIIGVIAY
+711 HKSLIALIAY
-721 AYQNDVDCDDWFKD
+721 AYKMDEDIDDWFKD
-735 YFNRN
+735 YFRRT
-740 NTYDVDQK
+740 NTYEIDQK
-748 KNYLNMRNDLI
+748 RNYLHMRNDFI
-759 AFNKKAVA
+759 RFNKKGATA

>member
-1 MHYTQILES
+1 MHYKDILES

-15 ENKPEESAK
+15 EDKLEESAK
-24 KLHNVVDKI
+24 RLHNMVNKI
-33 LKQFGGI
+33 LKRFGGI
-40 TDIDRDECYSIANL
+40 TDSDRDECYSIANL
-54 YISKYVNSKLKDN
+54 EITKYINDQL
-67 VEDFDEKEFNNLM
+67 EDGIEDIDEKEFNNLM

-87 IKKYMSYKNA
+87 IKKYLSYKNA
-97 RKRCQIIVTEED
+97 GKRCQIVVTKEN

-121 LDNLMS
+121 LDNLMT
-127 DDGQTKMIDIIPSD
+127 DDGETKYIDVIPSD

-147 IDVGEILNLGENVVK
+147 IDVGELLNLEENVIK
-162 YIASLGCIERKIA
+162 YIGSLGVVERQIA
-175 DLIIQGCNSTEIKS
+175 DLIMQGCNSIEIKE
-189 ILKLSDKEYNTYLS
+189 ILHISDKEYNTYLS

-208 EKRQLLKA
+208 EKRKLLKM
-216 EECENVNIE
+216 EECVDVNIE

-265 QRTSGQWSLLT
+265 QRTSGQWNLLT

-298 IKTGIIMHW
+298 IKAGIIMHW

-377 ELQDKFKDYQVPVL
+377 ELQDKFRDYQVPVL

-436 KMDFFKVDCDKSSYS
+436 KMDFFKVDCNKSSYS
-451 NTNIKNGSL
+451 STNIKNGSL

-466 AIMTSKYLSHFDKD
+466 AIMTSKYLNHFDKD
-480 FGKMCVYLTENANES
+480 FGKMCAYLTENANES

-508 NVLKGDTSD
+508 NVLRGDTSD

-536 YNIEDDKFN
+536 YSVEDDKFN
-545 GFIQE
+545 EFIQE
-550 FKETLH
+550 FKATLH
-556 NKEIDGITYDC
+556 NKEIDGVTYDC

-580 TKRFNHL
+580 AKRFNHL
-587 LALMKEYLHI
+587 LTLMKEYLHI
-597 EDSVEESTE
+597 DTDEVTGIKSDIVE
-606 ETKPESEVEVI
+606 
-617 SDDLFDTEEV
+617 DDLFDTEVVEE
-627 GASTEKPIIESVTEY
+627 SMTEKPVIAEVTEY
-642 SAIGNTEI
+642 SAIGNKEI
-650 EHVSGEVI
+650 ERVDGEIV
-658 DNTIHTDMKSALKF
+658 DEDTLDF
-672 VQECVNETVSEL
+672 VRECVDQNVTETDVMDYKEDL
-684 DMQDYEEY
+684 D
-692 LDTITLDVDNS
+692 IVTLDVDNN
-703 SKLLDTAN
+703 SKLLDELNRKSLIA
-711 HDSIIGVIAY
+711 IIAY
-721 AYQNDVDCDDWFKD
+721 AYKIDENIDDWFKD

-740 NTYDVDQK
+740 NTYETDQK
-748 KNYLNMRNDLI
+748 RNYLHMRNDFI
-759 AFNKKAVA
+759 HFNKKGAIA